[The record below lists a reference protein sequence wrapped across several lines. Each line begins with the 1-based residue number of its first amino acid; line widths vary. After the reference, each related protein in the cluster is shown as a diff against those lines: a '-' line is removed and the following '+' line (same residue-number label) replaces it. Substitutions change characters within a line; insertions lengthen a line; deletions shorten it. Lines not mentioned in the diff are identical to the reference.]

1 MIADNDRFKPIFS
14 NRRIGAAKEIN
25 TTANKKEQQKFETRI
40 LIVNAPFF
48 MAANRFRRKNMK
60 TLLKQVCSLILALL
74 MVLSVVSVPTISAKA
89 EDGENPPSTM
99 TLNEALNVEGGNIEF
114 TNSGDYIDS
123 ENGNYIWRVEDD
135 HIASPEIGRYEKKAI
150 ITAEVTA
157 NEGDIVS
164 FDFICTV
171 WDAIYVRGGLLF
183 SIDNKELESGYG
195 YGYVGCYD
203 WTHKEYALTAGKHTL
218 KWVLYLSTGATDASA
233 KLDNVYVG
241 EPVHPSEIVL
251 QDAAEVG
258 VNCRVPLTY
267 EVLPEEAFNKEV
279 IFTSSDESIAVVL
292 EDGNV
297 VGMKTGTATIT
308 ATTVDGGHTDTCEV
322 NVIDTGKISSEL
334 FIYNETYVYDKRFYH
349 TSLHKFTSSLP
360 EFTELVADLSDDE
373 LNGYTITAC
382 EYVGGKIYGYMTTNY
397 YNYRY
402 IIIDAESQTVDYWG
416 RTNLLNPQAI
426 RYDYTTN
433 TLYAIAYPETSSAK
447 KALYTVDIDTGE
459 LTKIAGFSNSNLTE
473 MVISRDG
480 RMFGFIYSTV
490 YEINKATGELTRLFA
505 FDAPDGYTKWPWN
518 AVCDFDTGLIYVLY
532 ESRTNSKWNI
542 NQNLYEINIDEM
554 TAESCGYIT
563 LLRPGSM
570 FMKKGIE
577 LPEREKTKFT
587 VTFVDSIDGA
597 VIGTKQ
603 YEVGTT
609 LGEATFPAPPEH
621 DGYAFTCWEYDENYD
636 GEYLLYDVTATAYY
650 HEAEAPAT
658 IIVNNNYDSIGPY
671 YYWTTRGCQMLIDA
685 DANTYGDIIP
695 EQRVW
700 LQTEI
705 SDPET
710 FYDNFEYRLPEGASA
725 EFSPYSSMYHKKQLI
740 NIPAGTYDW
749 CFIAPTANGNDIKYY
764 FMSDDGNI
772 AACFNDYKFE
782 AGYTYEFNV
791 THFNQYDVINRV
803 SKVDLTVT
811 RGNTEPVYAERVE
824 IDFEHIIVYSG
835 YAVKFNVT
843 VYPEDAFDKQVL
855 FTSSDPSIGGFIADV
870 NQTNPSATD
879 FQDFSSNAFLNTC
892 LRGRSP
898 GNITITATPMD
909 SHAEAVTLSASVRE
923 EIPAVDYIGY
933 ITYCSGL
940 ALSDYKT
947 DQAWFKFNTMKNM
960 IIDHV
965 RVSDAQY
972 DEYWHYPNNVAA
984 AEYAG
989 GKIYGYQSARDEGIL
1004 RADFFIIDYNKDP
1017 NKLEC
1022 VLTGVN
1028 AGLEVVDMAYN
1039 YSNNIM
1045 YAIAYN
1051 RECGTMSLYS
1061 VDLALGTLH
1070 EIAPLHGTDDEGREL
1085 KVACFTIDENG
1096 KAYALNEF
1104 DQSVAAMFSKDYLLN
1119 IDLNTG
1125 EVTIQNEIF
1134 DVNRGHLR
1142 TVGSQIGTC
1151 MLYDFE
1157 NHILRVSYPFEDTAA
1172 IFPETGEVVQLLGRS
1187 GVWLS
1192 AMFIPNDFP
1201 VPEPVMPNF
1210 TVTFVDGV
1218 DGSVIETR
1226 TMAGGCVLDEATFP
1240 NAAEHDGV
1248 VFRGWDYFG
1257 KVLSSDITIRALYSL
1272 PDYSTAVVKLNVID
1286 GGFRRSR
1293 TGSSDLPENGYQ
1305 MIMDADADTADE
1317 ALMHYGGWHT
1327 GAGDSGR
1334 QWMDELYSQY
1344 EYSIPRNASGS
1355 EKNAETVLDETKS
1368 VRIPAGTYD
1377 WLILYD
1383 AGQCN
1388 RPFADSFGN
1397 IGGRFDDFEFLP
1409 GFVYEFKVY
1418 WMGRCHAI
1426 DLEITPIVPDE
1437 NPDAGVCVLLGEI
1450 AGSPGEEI
1458 ETEVVIEGD
1467 YEANSFDMALEY
1479 DANDIEVLE
1488 ITPGQVIQ
1496 EIVENGGEFDLEQ
1509 FGPGSGPG
1517 EGGSGSPDAST
1528 GTIDAK
1534 AESGG
1539 MAFSGNG
1546 QIMKMKVKIPED
1558 AEAGEKNMD
1567 MTVNDLSKNN
1577 SDGTAEQVPHYDVT
1591 GNSATGSIGGGGSGG
1606 SGGGSGSI
1614 GGGGGGGVVTDPTT
1628 PIPTGAPTPTGEPTP
1643 TPTPNPNASFFVTFV
1658 DWDGRT
1664 IAIKTAK
1671 YGEAATPPPDP
1682 ERENFI
1688 FVGWEGYF
1696 SCVTANT
1703 AVLAKYGPIP
1713 NSGDAS
1719 GDGTVNAV
1727 DALVAMRYVLGVSTE
1742 NLTPEQIAAA
1752 DFNGDGAVNAVDTLL
1767 IMRFSLG
1774 LIEAVVKEP
1783 VQGA

>member
-1 MIADNDRFKPIFS
+1 M
-14 NRRIGAAKEIN
+14 
-25 TTANKKEQQKFETRI
+25 
-40 LIVNAPFF
+40 
-48 MAANRFRRKNMK
+48 
-60 TLLKQVCSLILALL
+60 ALL
-74 MVLSVVSVPTISAKA
+74 MVLSVVSVPTFSAKA

-99 TLNEALNVEGGNIEF
+99 TLNEALNVEGGTIEF
-114 TNSGDYIDS
+114 TNSGDYIDAEHGS
-123 ENGNYIWRVEDD
+123 YIWRVEED
-135 HIASPEIGRYEKKAI
+135 HIASPEVDRYEKKAI

-157 NEGDIVS
+157 AEGDIVS
-164 FDFICTV
+164 FDFICNV
-171 WDAIYVRGGLLF
+171 SNASYVHGGLLF
-183 SIDNKELESGYG
+183 SIDDISPESGKGYG
-195 YGYVGCYD
+195 YAGFYD

-218 KWVLYLSTGATDASA
+218 KWVFCLSTGATGSIA
-233 KLDNVYVG
+233 KLDNVFVG
-241 EPVHPSEIVL
+241 EPVHPSQVIL
-251 QDAAEVG
+251 QDTAEVG
-258 VNCRVPLTY
+258 VNCRTQLAC
-267 EVLPEEAFNKEV
+267 EVLPAEAFNKSV
-279 IFTSSDESIAVVL
+279 AFSSSDENVAAVL
-292 EDGNV
+292 DDGTV
-297 VGMKTGTATIT
+297 VGISAGRAVIT
-308 ATTVDGGHTDTCEV
+308 ASTVDGGHTDTCEV

-505 FDAPDGYTKWPWN
+505 FNAPDGYTKWPWN

-609 LGEATFPAPPEH
+609 LDEATFPAPPEH

-658 IIVNNNYDSIGPY
+658 LIVNNNYDSIGPY

-700 LQTEI
+700 LQTVI

-772 AACFNDYKFE
+772 AACFNDYRFE

-791 THFNQYDVINRV
+791 THILAGSSERNTH
-803 SKVDLTVT
+803 VDLTVT

-824 IDFEHIIVYSG
+824 IDLEHIVVYSG
-835 YAVKFNVT
+835 YGAEFKVT

-855 FTSSDPSIGGFIADV
+855 FTSSDPSVGGCTVDV

-879 FQDFSSNAFLNTC
+879 FQNFSSDAC
-892 LRGRSP
+892 LSGRSP

-909 SHAEAVTLSASVRE
+909 SHAEGTTMNVTVRE
-923 EIPAVDYIGY
+923 DIPDVSFVGYLQHCSEHAFKDYG
-933 ITYCSGL
+933 T
-940 ALSDYKT
+940 A
-947 DQAWFKFNTMKNM
+947 QAWFRFNTGQSM
-960 IIDHV
+960 ISVHKQ
-965 RVSDAQY
+965 VSEDRY
-972 DEYWHYPNNVAA
+972 DEYWNFPYNVAA
-984 AEYAG
+984 AAYAG
-989 GKIYGYQSARDEGIL
+989 GKVYGYQNRLWYGKT
-1004 RADFFIIDYNKDP
+1004 RADFFVIDYNKDP
-1017 NKLEC
+1017 NNLEE

-1039 YSNNIM
+1039 HANDTM

-1051 RECGTMSLYS
+1051 EEYGDALSLYT
-1061 VDLALGTLH
+1061 VDIALGTLT
-1070 EIAPLHGTDDEGREL
+1070 EVAPLYGADEEGFDL
-1085 KVACFTIDENG
+1085 KVICFAIDENG
-1096 KAYALNEF
+1096 KAYGLNEI
-1104 DQSVAAMFSKDYLLN
+1104 SSLACKKDYLLGIN
-1119 IDLNTG
+1119 LNTG
-1125 EVTIQNEIF
+1125 EVTVEKEIF
-1134 DVNRGHLR
+1134 EIN
-1142 TVGSQIGTC
+1142 SGTSYTTYRSAYGTSIV
-1151 MLYDFE
+1151 YDYE
-1157 NHILRVSYPFEDTAA
+1157 NDLIRVSYYMESPAI
-1172 IFPETGEVVQLLGRS
+1172 IFPETGEIIYRGWGS
-1187 GVWLS
+1187 GISLS
-1192 AMFIPNDFP
+1192 TFFIPYDIP
-1201 VPEPVMPNF
+1201 VPEPVMPSF
-1210 TVTFVDGV
+1210 TVTFIDGF
-1218 DGSVIETR
+1218 DNSVIETR
-1226 TMAGGCVLDEATFP
+1226 TIEGGCVLDEAIFP
-1240 NAAEHDGV
+1240 ETAEHDGV
-1248 VFRGWDYFG
+1248 VFRGWEYFG
-1257 KVLSSDITIRALYSL
+1257 KVLSSDITIRALYSSPEYL
-1272 PDYSTAVVKLNVID
+1272 TSIITLNVID
-1286 GGFRRSR
+1286 EGFRYGTTEYAVS
-1293 TGSSDLPENGYQ
+1293 NGYQ
-1305 MIMDADADTADE
+1305 MLLDAEANTSNESIMFAHGWNTPINDA
-1317 ALMHYGGWHT
+1317 
-1327 GAGDSGR
+1327 GR
-1334 QWMDELYSQY
+1334 QYMDEYYSDY

-1355 EKNAETVLDETKS
+1355 EKDAETVLNETKS

-1479 DANDIEVLE
+1479 DASDIEVLE

-1496 EIVENGGEFDLEQ
+1496 EIVENGGEFDLQ
-1509 FGPGSGPG
+1509 QGSGTG
-1517 EGGSGSPDAST
+1517 SGGSGSSDAST

-1539 MAFSGNG
+1539 MAFGGNG

-1577 SDGTAEQVPHYDVT
+1577 SDGTTEQVPHYDVT

-1606 SGGGSGSI
+1606 SGGGSGGI

-1628 PIPTGAPTPTGEPTP
+1628 PIPTGEPTPTGEPVP

-1688 FVGWEGYF
+1688 FVGWEGDF

-1719 GDGTVNAV
+1719 GDGAVNAV

-1752 DFNGDGAVNAVDTLL
+1752 DFNGDSAVNAVDTLL

-1783 VQGA
+1783 VQDA

>member
-1 MIADNDRFKPIFS
+1 M
-14 NRRIGAAKEIN
+14 
-25 TTANKKEQQKFETRI
+25 
-40 LIVNAPFF
+40 
-48 MAANRFRRKNMK
+48 
-60 TLLKQVCSLILALL
+60 ALL
-74 MVLSVVSVPTISAKA
+74 MVLSVVSVPTFSAKA

-99 TLNEALNVEGGNIEF
+99 TLNEALNVEGGNIEI

-164 FDFICTV
+164 FDFICDVLDST
-171 WDAIYVRGGLLF
+171 YVSGGLLF
-183 SIDNKELESGYG
+183 SIDDRPLESGSGFG
-195 YGYVGCYD
+195 YAGYKD

-218 KWVLYLSTGATDASA
+218 KWVFQLSTNATSGRA

-251 QDAAEVG
+251 QDTAEVG
-258 VNCRVPLTY
+258 VNCRIPLTY
-267 EVLPEEAFNKEV
+267 EVLPEEAFNKDV
-279 IFTSSDESIAVVL
+279 VFTSSDESVAVVL

-308 ATTVDGGHTDTCEV
+308 AATVDGGHTDTCEV

-609 LGEATFPAPPEH
+609 LDEATFPAPPEH

-685 DANTYGDIIP
+685 DANTYGNIIP

-700 LQTEI
+700 LQTVI

-772 AACFNDYKFE
+772 AACFNDYRFE

-791 THFNQYDVINRV
+791 THILAGSSERNTH
-803 SKVDLTVT
+803 VDLTVT

-824 IDFEHIIVYSG
+824 IDLEHIVVYSG
-835 YAVKFNVT
+835 YGAEFKVT

-855 FTSSDPSIGGFIADV
+855 FTSSDPSVGGCTVDV

-879 FQDFSSNAFLNTC
+879 FQNFSSDAC
-892 LRGRSP
+892 LSGRSP

-933 ITYCSGL
+933 VSDCADY
-940 ALSDYKT
+940 ALKDYGT
-947 DQAWFKFNTMKNM
+947 AQAWFKFNTMKNM
-960 IIDHV
+960 IRNHAQ
-965 RVSDAQY
+965 VSDDKY
-972 DEYWHYPNNVAA
+972 DDSWNFPYNVAA
-984 AEYAG
+984 AEYVG
-989 GKIYGYQSARDEGIL
+989 GKIYGYQSARNYGKV

-1017 NKLEC
+1017 NKLED

-1051 RECGTMSLYS
+1051 RECGDAMSLYT

-1070 EIAPLHGTDDEGREL
+1070 EIAPLHGTDDEGCKL

-1104 DQSVAAMFSKDYLLN
+1104 DKVIDAMCSKDYLLN

-1125 EVTIQNEIF
+1125 EVTVQNEIRSA
-1134 DVNRGHLR
+1134 NENCSSR
-1142 TVGSQIGTC
+1142 TSRSHRTACVV
-1151 MLYDFE
+1151 YDFE
-1157 NHILRVSYPFEDTAA
+1157 NHILRVNEPYEDTAA
-1172 IFPETGEVVQLLGRS
+1172 IFPETGEFVYGHGGS
-1187 GVWLS
+1187 GVALT
-1192 AMFIPNDFP
+1192 AMIIPNDFP

-1210 TVTFVDGV
+1210 TVTFVDGF

-1226 TMAGGCVLDEATFP
+1226 TMAGGCVLDEAAFP

-1272 PDYSTAVVKLNVID
+1272 PDYSTTVVKLNVIE
-1286 GGFRRSR
+1286 GGFRNMSWE
-1293 TGSSDLPENGYQ
+1293 SWELPPENGNGYQ

-1317 ALMHYGGWHT
+1317 DTMVAYGWHT
-1327 GAGDSGR
+1327 GVGDSGR

-1355 EKNAETVLDETKS
+1355 EKNAETVLNETKS

-1383 AGQCN
+1383 NGQCD

-1479 DANDIEVLE
+1479 NASDIEVLE

-1496 EIVENGGEFDLEQ
+1496 EIVENGGEFDLQ
-1509 FGPGSGPG
+1509 QGSGTG
-1517 EGGSGSPDAST
+1517 SGGSGSPDAST

-1539 MAFSGNG
+1539 MAFGGNG

-1577 SDGTAEQVPHYDVT
+1577 SDGTTEQVPHYDVT

-1628 PIPTGAPTPTGEPTP
+1628 PIPTGEPTPTGEPVP
-1643 TPTPNPNASFFVTFV
+1643 APTPNPNASFFVTFV

-1688 FVGWEGYF
+1688 FVGWEGDF

-1719 GDGTVNAV
+1719 GDGAVNAV

-1742 NLTPEQIAAA
+1742 SLTPEQIAAA
-1752 DFNGDGAVNAVDTLL
+1752 DFNGDGAVNAVDSLL

-1783 VQGA
+1783 VQDA

>member
-1 MIADNDRFKPIFS
+1 M
-14 NRRIGAAKEIN
+14 
-25 TTANKKEQQKFETRI
+25 
-40 LIVNAPFF
+40 
-48 MAANRFRRKNMK
+48 
-60 TLLKQVCSLILALL
+60 ALL
-74 MVLSVVSVPTISAKA
+74 MVLSVVSVPTFSAKA
-89 EDGENPPSTM
+89 EVGENPPSTM
-99 TLNEALNVEGGNIEF
+99 TLNEALNVEGGTIEF

-218 KWVLYLSTGATDASA
+218 KWVFQLSTNATSGRA

-251 QDAAEVG
+251 QDTAEVG
-258 VNCRVPLTY
+258 VNCRMQLAC
-267 EVLPEEAFNKEV
+267 EVLPAEAFNKSV
-279 IFTSSDESIAVVL
+279 AFSSSDENVAAVL
-292 EDGNV
+292 DDGTV
-297 VGMKTGTATIT
+297 VGISAGRAVIT
-308 ATTVDGGHTDTCEV
+308 ASTVDGGHTDTCEV

-609 LGEATFPAPPEH
+609 LDEATFPAPPEH

-685 DANTYGDIIP
+685 DANTYGNIIP

-700 LQTEI
+700 LQTVI

-772 AACFNDYKFE
+772 AACFNDYRFE

-791 THFNQYDVINRV
+791 THILAGSSERNTH
-803 SKVDLTVT
+803 VDLTVT

-824 IDFEHIIVYSG
+824 IDLEHIVVYSG
-835 YAVKFNVT
+835 YGAEFKVT

-855 FTSSDPSIGGFIADV
+855 FTSSDPSVGGCTVDV

-879 FQDFSSNAFLNTC
+879 FQNFSSDAC
-892 LRGRSP
+892 LSGRSP

-909 SHAEAVTLSASVRE
+909 SHAEGTTMNVTVRE
-923 EIPAVDYIGY
+923 DIPDVSFVGYLQHCSEHAFKDYG
-933 ITYCSGL
+933 T
-940 ALSDYKT
+940 A
-947 DQAWFKFNTMKNM
+947 QAWFRFNTGQSM
-960 IIDHV
+960 ISVHKQ
-965 RVSDAQY
+965 VSEDRY
-972 DEYWHYPNNVAA
+972 DEYWNFPYNVAA
-984 AEYAG
+984 AAYAG
-989 GKIYGYQSARDEGIL
+989 GKVYGYQNRLWYGKT
-1004 RADFFIIDYNKDP
+1004 RADFFVIDYNKDP
-1017 NKLEC
+1017 NNLEE

-1039 YSNNIM
+1039 HANDTM

-1051 RECGTMSLYS
+1051 EEYGDALSLYT
-1061 VDLALGTLH
+1061 VDIALGTLT
-1070 EIAPLHGTDDEGREL
+1070 EVAPLYGADEEGFDL
-1085 KVACFTIDENG
+1085 KVICFAIDENG
-1096 KAYALNEF
+1096 KAYGLNEI
-1104 DQSVAAMFSKDYLLN
+1104 SSLACKKDYLLGIN
-1119 IDLNTG
+1119 LNTG
-1125 EVTIQNEIF
+1125 EVTVEKEIF
-1134 DVNRGHLR
+1134 EIN
-1142 TVGSQIGTC
+1142 SGTSYTTYRSAYGTSIV
-1151 MLYDFE
+1151 YDYE
-1157 NHILRVSYPFEDTAA
+1157 NDLIRVSYYMESPAI
-1172 IFPETGEVVQLLGRS
+1172 IFPETGEIIYRGWGS
-1187 GVWLS
+1187 GISLS
-1192 AMFIPNDFP
+1192 TFFIPDDIP
-1201 VPEPVMPNF
+1201 VPEPVMPSF
-1210 TVTFVDGV
+1210 TVTFIDGF
-1218 DGSVIETR
+1218 DNSVIETR
-1226 TMAGGCVLDEATFP
+1226 TIEGGCVLDEAIFP
-1240 NAAEHDGV
+1240 ETAEHDGV
-1248 VFRGWDYFG
+1248 VFRGWEYFG
-1257 KVLSSDITIRALYSL
+1257 KVLSSDITIRALYSSPEYL
-1272 PDYSTAVVKLNVID
+1272 TSIITLNVID
-1286 GGFRRSR
+1286 EGFRYGTTEYAVS
-1293 TGSSDLPENGYQ
+1293 NGYQ
-1305 MIMDADADTADE
+1305 MLLDAEANTSNESIMFAHGWNTPINDA
-1317 ALMHYGGWHT
+1317 
-1327 GAGDSGR
+1327 GR
-1334 QWMDELYSQY
+1334 QYMDEYYSDY

-1355 EKNAETVLDETKS
+1355 EKDAETVLNETKS

-1479 DANDIEVLE
+1479 DASDIEVLE

-1496 EIVENGGEFDLEQ
+1496 EIVENGGEFDLQ
-1509 FGPGSGPG
+1509 QGSGTG
-1517 EGGSGSPDAST
+1517 SGGSGSSDAST

-1539 MAFSGNG
+1539 MAFGGNG

-1577 SDGTAEQVPHYDVT
+1577 SDGTTEQVPHYDVT

-1606 SGGGSGSI
+1606 SGGGSGGI

-1628 PIPTGAPTPTGEPTP
+1628 PIPTGEPTPTGEPVP

-1688 FVGWEGYF
+1688 FVGWEGDF

-1719 GDGTVNAV
+1719 GDGAVNAV

-1752 DFNGDGAVNAVDTLL
+1752 DFNGDSAVNAVDTLL

-1783 VQGA
+1783 VQDA

>member
-1 MIADNDRFKPIFS
+1 M
-14 NRRIGAAKEIN
+14 
-25 TTANKKEQQKFETRI
+25 
-40 LIVNAPFF
+40 
-48 MAANRFRRKNMK
+48 
-60 TLLKQVCSLILALL
+60 ALL
-74 MVLSVVSVPTISAKA
+74 MVLSVVSVPTFSAKA
-89 EDGENPPSTM
+89 EVGENPPSTM
-99 TLNEALNVEGGNIEF
+99 TLNEALNVEGGTIEF

-218 KWVLYLSTGATDASA
+218 KWVFQLSTNATSGRA

-251 QDAAEVG
+251 QDTAEVG
-258 VNCRVPLTY
+258 VNCRTQLAC
-267 EVLPEEAFNKEV
+267 EVLPAEAFNKSV
-279 IFTSSDESIAVVL
+279 AFSSSDENVAAVL
-292 EDGNV
+292 DDGTV
-297 VGMKTGTATIT
+297 VGISAGRAVIT
-308 ATTVDGGHTDTCEV
+308 ASTVDGGHTDTCEV

-609 LGEATFPAPPEH
+609 LDEATFPAPPEH

-650 HEAEAPAT
+650 LEAEAPAT

-685 DANTYGDIIP
+685 DANTYGNIIP

-700 LQTEI
+700 LQTVI

-772 AACFNDYKFE
+772 AACFNDYRFE

-791 THFNQYDVINRV
+791 THILAGSSERNTH
-803 SKVDLTVT
+803 VDLTVT

-824 IDFEHIIVYSG
+824 IDLEHIVVYSG
-835 YAVKFNVT
+835 YGAEFKVT

-855 FTSSDPSIGGFIADV
+855 FTSSDPSVGGCTVDV

-879 FQDFSSNAFLNTC
+879 FQNFSSDAC
-892 LRGRSP
+892 LSGRSP

-909 SHAEAVTLSASVRE
+909 SHAEGTTMNVTVRE
-923 EIPAVDYIGY
+923 DIPDVSFVGYLQHCSEHAFKDYG
-933 ITYCSGL
+933 T
-940 ALSDYKT
+940 A
-947 DQAWFKFNTMKNM
+947 QAWFRFNTGQSM
-960 IIDHV
+960 ISVHKQ
-965 RVSDAQY
+965 VSEDRY
-972 DEYWHYPNNVAA
+972 DEYWNFPYNVAA
-984 AEYAG
+984 AAYAG
-989 GKIYGYQSARDEGIL
+989 GKVYGYQNRLWYGKT
-1004 RADFFIIDYNKDP
+1004 RADFFVIDYNKDP
-1017 NKLEC
+1017 NNLEE

-1039 YSNNIM
+1039 HANDTM

-1051 RECGTMSLYS
+1051 EEYGDALSLYT
-1061 VDLALGTLH
+1061 VDIALGTLT
-1070 EIAPLHGTDDEGREL
+1070 EVAPLYGADEEGFDL
-1085 KVACFTIDENG
+1085 KVICFAIDENG
-1096 KAYALNEF
+1096 KAYGLNEI
-1104 DQSVAAMFSKDYLLN
+1104 SSLACKKDYLLGIN
-1119 IDLNTG
+1119 LNTG
-1125 EVTIQNEIF
+1125 EVTVEKEIF
-1134 DVNRGHLR
+1134 EIN
-1142 TVGSQIGTC
+1142 SGTSYTTYRSAYGTSIV
-1151 MLYDFE
+1151 YDYE
-1157 NHILRVSYPFEDTAA
+1157 NDLIRVSYYMESPAI
-1172 IFPETGEVVQLLGRS
+1172 IFPETGEIIYRGWGS
-1187 GVWLS
+1187 GISLS
-1192 AMFIPNDFP
+1192 TFFIPDDIP
-1201 VPEPVMPNF
+1201 VPEPVMPSF
-1210 TVTFVDGV
+1210 TVTFIDGF
-1218 DGSVIETR
+1218 DNSVIETR
-1226 TMAGGCVLDEATFP
+1226 TIEGGCVLDEAIFP
-1240 NAAEHDGV
+1240 ETAEHDGV
-1248 VFRGWDYFG
+1248 VFRGWEYFG
-1257 KVLSSDITIRALYSL
+1257 KVLSSDITIRALYSSPEYL
-1272 PDYSTAVVKLNVID
+1272 TSIITLNVID
-1286 GGFRRSR
+1286 EGFRYGTTEYAVS
-1293 TGSSDLPENGYQ
+1293 NGYQ
-1305 MIMDADADTADE
+1305 MLLDAEANTSNESIMFAHGWNTPINDA
-1317 ALMHYGGWHT
+1317 
-1327 GAGDSGR
+1327 GR
-1334 QWMDELYSQY
+1334 QYMDEYYSDY

-1355 EKNAETVLDETKS
+1355 EKDAETVLNETKS

-1479 DANDIEVLE
+1479 DASDIEVLE

-1496 EIVENGGEFDLEQ
+1496 EIVENGGEFDLQ
-1509 FGPGSGPG
+1509 QGSGTG
-1517 EGGSGSPDAST
+1517 SGGSGSSDAST

-1539 MAFSGNG
+1539 MAFGGNG

-1577 SDGTAEQVPHYDVT
+1577 SDGTTEQVPHYDVT

-1606 SGGGSGSI
+1606 SGGGSGGI

-1628 PIPTGAPTPTGEPTP
+1628 PIPTGEPTPTGEPVP

-1688 FVGWEGYF
+1688 FVGWEGDF

-1719 GDGTVNAV
+1719 GDGAVNAV

-1752 DFNGDGAVNAVDTLL
+1752 DFNGDSAVNAVDTLL

-1783 VQGA
+1783 VQDA

>member
-1 MIADNDRFKPIFS
+1 
-14 NRRIGAAKEIN
+14 
-25 TTANKKEQQKFETRI
+25 
-40 LIVNAPFF
+40 
-48 MAANRFRRKNMK
+48 
-60 TLLKQVCSLILALL
+60 
-74 MVLSVVSVPTISAKA
+74 
-89 EDGENPPSTM
+89 
-99 TLNEALNVEGGNIEF
+99 
-114 TNSGDYIDS
+114 
-123 ENGNYIWRVEDD
+123 
-135 HIASPEIGRYEKKAI
+135 
-150 ITAEVTA
+150 
-157 NEGDIVS
+157 
-164 FDFICTV
+164 
-171 WDAIYVRGGLLF
+171 
-183 SIDNKELESGYG
+183 
-195 YGYVGCYD
+195 
-203 WTHKEYALTAGKHTL
+203 
-218 KWVLYLSTGATDASA
+218 
-233 KLDNVYVG
+233 
-241 EPVHPSEIVL
+241 
-251 QDAAEVG
+251 
-258 VNCRVPLTY
+258 
-267 EVLPEEAFNKEV
+267 
-279 IFTSSDESIAVVL
+279 
-292 EDGNV
+292 
-297 VGMKTGTATIT
+297 
-308 ATTVDGGHTDTCEV
+308 
-322 NVIDTGKISSEL
+322 
-334 FIYNETYVYDKRFYH
+334 
-349 TSLHKFTSSLP
+349 
-360 EFTELVADLSDDE
+360 
-373 LNGYTITAC
+373 
-382 EYVGGKIYGYMTTNY
+382 
-397 YNYRY
+397 
-402 IIIDAESQTVDYWG
+402 
-416 RTNLLNPQAI
+416 
-426 RYDYTTN
+426 
-433 TLYAIAYPETSSAK
+433 
-447 KALYTVDIDTGE
+447 
-459 LTKIAGFSNSNLTE
+459 
-473 MVISRDG
+473 
-480 RMFGFIYSTV
+480 
-490 YEINKATGELTRLFA
+490 
-505 FDAPDGYTKWPWN
+505 
-518 AVCDFDTGLIYVLY
+518 
-532 ESRTNSKWNI
+532 
-542 NQNLYEINIDEM
+542 
-554 TAESCGYIT
+554 
-563 LLRPGSM
+563 
-570 FMKKGIE
+570 
-577 LPEREKTKFT
+577 
-587 VTFVDSIDGA
+587 
-597 VIGTKQ
+597 
-603 YEVGTT
+603 
-609 LGEATFPAPPEH
+609 
-621 DGYAFTCWEYDENYD
+621 
-636 GEYLLYDVTATAYY
+636 
-650 HEAEAPAT
+650 
-658 IIVNNNYDSIGPY
+658 
-671 YYWTTRGCQMLIDA
+671 
-685 DANTYGDIIP
+685 
-695 EQRVW
+695 
-700 LQTEI
+700 
-705 SDPET
+705 
-710 FYDNFEYRLPEGASA
+710 
-725 EFSPYSSMYHKKQLI
+725 
-740 NIPAGTYDW
+740 
-749 CFIAPTANGNDIKYY
+749 
-764 FMSDDGNI
+764 
-772 AACFNDYKFE
+772 
-782 AGYTYEFNV
+782 
-791 THFNQYDVINRV
+791 
-803 SKVDLTVT
+803 
-811 RGNTEPVYAERVE
+811 
-824 IDFEHIIVYSG
+824 
-835 YAVKFNVT
+835 
-843 VYPEDAFDKQVL
+843 
-855 FTSSDPSIGGFIADV
+855 
-870 NQTNPSATD
+870 
-879 FQDFSSNAFLNTC
+879 
-892 LRGRSP
+892 
-898 GNITITATPMD
+898 
-909 SHAEAVTLSASVRE
+909 
-923 EIPAVDYIGY
+923 
-933 ITYCSGL
+933 
-940 ALSDYKT
+940 
-947 DQAWFKFNTMKNM
+947 
-960 IIDHV
+960 
-965 RVSDAQY
+965 
-972 DEYWHYPNNVAA
+972 
-984 AEYAG
+984 
-989 GKIYGYQSARDEGIL
+989 
-1004 RADFFIIDYNKDP
+1004 
-1017 NKLEC
+1017 
-1022 VLTGVN
+1022 
-1028 AGLEVVDMAYN
+1028 
-1039 YSNNIM
+1039 
-1045 YAIAYN
+1045 
-1051 RECGTMSLYS
+1051 MSLYS

-1210 TVTFVDGV
+1210 TVTFVDGF

-1226 TMAGGCVLDEATFP
+1226 MMAGGCVLDEATFP

-1272 PDYSTAVVKLNVID
+1272 PNYSTAVVKLNVID

-1355 EKNAETVLDETKS
+1355 EKNAETVLNETKS

-1479 DANDIEVLE
+1479 DASDIEVLE

-1496 EIVENGGEFDLEQ
+1496 EIVENGGEFELQ
-1509 FGPGSGPG
+1509 QSSPGGIG
-1517 EGGSGSPDAST
+1517 GGGGSGSPDAST

-1539 MAFSGNG
+1539 MAFGGNG

-1577 SDGTAEQVPHYDVT
+1577 SDGTTEQIPHYDVT

-1606 SGGGSGSI
+1606 SGGGSGGI

-1628 PIPTGAPTPTGEPTP
+1628 PIPTGEPTPTGEPVP

-1688 FVGWEGYF
+1688 FVGWEGDF

-1713 NSGDAS
+1713 NSGDAN
-1719 GDGTVNAV
+1719 GDGAVNAV

>member
-60 TLLKQVCSLILALL
+60 TLLKQVCSLILVLL
-74 MVLSVVSVPTISAKA
+74 MVLSVVSVPTFSAKA
-89 EDGENPPSTM
+89 EDGENPPSAM
-99 TLNEALNVEGGNIEF
+99 TLNEALNVEGGTIEF

-218 KWVLYLSTGATDASA
+218 KWVFQLSTNATSGRA

-251 QDAAEVG
+251 QDTAEVG
-258 VNCRVPLTY
+258 VNCRTQLAC
-267 EVLPEEAFNKEV
+267 EVLPAEAFNKSV
-279 IFTSSDESIAVVL
+279 AFSSSDENVAAVL
-292 EDGNV
+292 DDGTV
-297 VGMKTGTATIT
+297 VGISAGRAVIT
-308 ATTVDGGHTDTCEV
+308 ASTVDGGHTDTCEV

-609 LGEATFPAPPEH
+609 LDEATFPAPPEH

-685 DANTYGDIIP
+685 DANTYGNIIP

-700 LQTEI
+700 LQTVI

-772 AACFNDYKFE
+772 AACFNDYRFE

-791 THFNQYDVINRV
+791 THILAGSSERNTH
-803 SKVDLTVT
+803 VDLTVT

-824 IDFEHIIVYSG
+824 IDLEHIVVYSG
-835 YAVKFNVT
+835 YGAEFKVT

-855 FTSSDPSIGGFIADV
+855 FTSSDPSVGGCTVDV

-879 FQDFSSNAFLNTC
+879 FQNFSSDAC
-892 LRGRSP
+892 LSGRSP

-909 SHAEAVTLSASVRE
+909 SHAEGTTMNVTVRE
-923 EIPAVDYIGY
+923 DIPDVSFVGYLQHCSEHAFKDYG
-933 ITYCSGL
+933 T
-940 ALSDYKT
+940 A
-947 DQAWFKFNTMKNM
+947 QAWFRFNTGQSM
-960 IIDHV
+960 ISVHKQ
-965 RVSDAQY
+965 VSEDRY
-972 DEYWHYPNNVAA
+972 DEYWNFPYNVAA
-984 AEYAG
+984 AAYAG
-989 GKIYGYQSARDEGIL
+989 GKVYGYQNRLWYGKT
-1004 RADFFIIDYNKDP
+1004 RADFFVIDYNKDP
-1017 NKLEC
+1017 NNLEE

-1039 YSNNIM
+1039 HANDTM

-1051 RECGTMSLYS
+1051 EEYGDALSLYT
-1061 VDLALGTLH
+1061 VDIALGTLT
-1070 EIAPLHGTDDEGREL
+1070 EVAPLYGADEEGFDL
-1085 KVACFTIDENG
+1085 KVICFAIDENG
-1096 KAYALNEF
+1096 KAYGLNEI
-1104 DQSVAAMFSKDYLLN
+1104 SSLACKKDYLLGIN
-1119 IDLNTG
+1119 LNTG
-1125 EVTIQNEIF
+1125 EVTVEKEIF
-1134 DVNRGHLR
+1134 EIN
-1142 TVGSQIGTC
+1142 SGTSYTTYRSAYGTSIV
-1151 MLYDFE
+1151 YDYE
-1157 NHILRVSYPFEDTAA
+1157 NDLIRVSYYMESPAI
-1172 IFPETGEVVQLLGRS
+1172 IFPETGEIIYRGWGS
-1187 GVWLS
+1187 GISLS
-1192 AMFIPNDFP
+1192 TFFIPDDIP
-1201 VPEPVMPNF
+1201 VPEPVMPSF
-1210 TVTFVDGV
+1210 TVTFIDGF
-1218 DGSVIETR
+1218 DNSVIETR
-1226 TMAGGCVLDEATFP
+1226 TIEGGCVLDEAIFP
-1240 NAAEHDGV
+1240 ETAEHDGV
-1248 VFRGWDYFG
+1248 VFRGWEYFG
-1257 KVLSSDITIRALYSL
+1257 KVLSSDITIRALYSSPEYL
-1272 PDYSTAVVKLNVID
+1272 TSIITLNVID
-1286 GGFRRSR
+1286 EGFRYGTTEYAVS
-1293 TGSSDLPENGYQ
+1293 NGYQ
-1305 MIMDADADTADE
+1305 MLLDAEANTSNESIMFAHGWNTPINDA
-1317 ALMHYGGWHT
+1317 
-1327 GAGDSGR
+1327 GR
-1334 QWMDELYSQY
+1334 QYMDEYYSDY

-1355 EKNAETVLDETKS
+1355 EKDAETVLNETKS

-1479 DANDIEVLE
+1479 DASDIEVLE

-1496 EIVENGGEFDLEQ
+1496 EIVENGGEFDLQ
-1509 FGPGSGPG
+1509 QGSGTG
-1517 EGGSGSPDAST
+1517 SGGSGSSDAST

-1539 MAFSGNG
+1539 MAFGGNG

-1577 SDGTAEQVPHYDVT
+1577 SDGTTEQVPHYDVT

-1606 SGGGSGSI
+1606 SGGGSGGI

-1628 PIPTGAPTPTGEPTP
+1628 PIPTGEPTPTGEPVP

-1688 FVGWEGYF
+1688 FVGWEGDF

-1713 NSGDAS
+1713 NSGDAN
-1719 GDGTVNAV
+1719 GDGAVNAV

-1742 NLTPEQIAAA
+1742 SLTPEQIAAA

>member
-1 MIADNDRFKPIFS
+1 
-14 NRRIGAAKEIN
+14 
-25 TTANKKEQQKFETRI
+25 
-40 LIVNAPFF
+40 

-74 MVLSVVSVPTISAKA
+74 MVLSVVSVPTFSAKA

-99 TLNEALNVEGGNIEF
+99 TLNEALNVEGGTIEF
-114 TNSGDYIDS
+114 TNSGDYIDAEHGS
-123 ENGNYIWRVEDD
+123 YIWRVEED
-135 HIASPEIGRYEKKAI
+135 HIASPEVDRYEKKAI

-157 NEGDIVS
+157 AEGDIVS
-164 FDFICTV
+164 FDFICNV
-171 WDAIYVRGGLLF
+171 SNASYVHGGLLF
-183 SIDNKELESGYG
+183 SIDDISPESGKGYG
-195 YGYVGCYD
+195 YAGFYD

-218 KWVLYLSTGATDASA
+218 KWVFCLSTGATGSIA
-233 KLDNVYVG
+233 KLDNVFVG
-241 EPVHPSEIVL
+241 EPVHPSQVIL
-251 QDAAEVG
+251 QDTAEVG
-258 VNCRVPLTY
+258 VNCRTQLAC
-267 EVLPEEAFNKEV
+267 EVLPAEAFNKSV
-279 IFTSSDESIAVVL
+279 AFSSSDENVAAVL
-292 EDGNV
+292 DDGTV
-297 VGMKTGTATIT
+297 VGKSAGRAVIT
-308 ATTVDGGHTDTCEV
+308 ASTVDGGHTDTCEV

-349 TSLHKFTSSLP
+349 TSLYKFTSSLP

-382 EYVGGKIYGYMTTNY
+382 EYVGGKIYGYMTNGSS
-397 YNYRY
+397 NYRY

-416 RTNLLNPQAI
+416 RINTLNPI
-426 RYDYTTN
+426 TMNYDYSVN
-433 TLYAIAYPETSSAK
+433 TLYAIANSEPSSSK
-447 KALYTVDIDTGE
+447 KALYTVDIDTGN
-459 LTKIAGFSNSNLTE
+459 LTKIAELSDSYIFLTE
-473 MVISRDG
+473 TVISRDG
-480 RMFGFIYSTV
+480 RMFVLINTTFF
-490 YEINKATGELTRLFA
+490 EINKTTGELTRLFA
-505 FDAPDGYTKWPWN
+505 FNAPDGYIKVPRK
-518 AVCDFDTGLIYVLY
+518 AVCDFETGLIYVLY
-532 ESRTNSKWNI
+532 ESRTNSKGNI

-554 TAESCGYIT
+554 TAESCGYIK
-563 LLRPGSM
+563 LEHPGKM
-570 FMKKGIE
+570 FITNDIE

-587 VTFVDSIDGA
+587 VTFVDSLGGA

-609 LGEATFPAPPEH
+609 LDEATFPAPPEH

-685 DANTYGDIIP
+685 DANTYGNIIP

-700 LQTEI
+700 LQTVI

-772 AACFNDYKFE
+772 AACFNDYRFE

-791 THFNQYDVINRV
+791 THILAGSSERNTH
-803 SKVDLTVT
+803 VDLTVT

-824 IDFEHIIVYSG
+824 IDLEHIVVYSG
-835 YAVKFNVT
+835 YGAEFKVT

-855 FTSSDPSIGGFIADV
+855 FTSSDPSVGGCTVDV

-879 FQDFSSNAFLNTC
+879 FQNFSSDAC
-892 LRGRSP
+892 LSGRSP

-909 SHAEAVTLSASVRE
+909 SHAEGTTMNVTVRE
-923 EIPAVDYIGY
+923 DIPDVSFVGYLQHCSEHAFKDYG
-933 ITYCSGL
+933 T
-940 ALSDYKT
+940 A
-947 DQAWFKFNTMKNM
+947 QAWFRFNTGQSM
-960 IIDHV
+960 ISVHKQ
-965 RVSDAQY
+965 VSEDRY
-972 DEYWHYPNNVAA
+972 DKYWNFPYNVAA
-984 AEYAG
+984 AAYAG
-989 GKIYGYQSARDEGIL
+989 GKVYGYQNRLWYGKT
-1004 RADFFIIDYNKDP
+1004 RADFFVIDYNKDP
-1017 NKLEC
+1017 NNLEE

-1039 YSNNIM
+1039 HANDTM

-1051 RECGTMSLYS
+1051 EEYGDALSLYT
-1061 VDLALGTLH
+1061 VDIALGTLT
-1070 EIAPLHGTDDEGREL
+1070 EVAPLYGADEEGFDL
-1085 KVACFTIDENG
+1085 KVICFAIDENG
-1096 KAYALNEF
+1096 KAYGLNEI
-1104 DQSVAAMFSKDYLLN
+1104 SSLACKKDYLLGIN
-1119 IDLNTG
+1119 LNTG
-1125 EVTIQNEIF
+1125 EVTVEKEIF
-1134 DVNRGHLR
+1134 EIN
-1142 TVGSQIGTC
+1142 SGTSYTTYRSAYGTSIV
-1151 MLYDFE
+1151 YDYE
-1157 NHILRVSYPFEDTAA
+1157 NDLIRVSYYMESPAI
-1172 IFPETGEVVQLLGRS
+1172 IFPETGEIIYRGWGS
-1187 GVWLS
+1187 GISLS
-1192 AMFIPNDFP
+1192 TFFIPDDIP
-1201 VPEPVMPNF
+1201 VPEPVMPSF
-1210 TVTFVDGV
+1210 TVTFIDGF
-1218 DGSVIETR
+1218 DNSVIETR
-1226 TMAGGCVLDEATFP
+1226 TIEGGCVLDEAIFP
-1240 NAAEHDGV
+1240 ETAEHDGV
-1248 VFRGWDYFG
+1248 VFRGWEYFG
-1257 KVLSSDITIRALYSL
+1257 KVLSSDITIRALYSSPEYL
-1272 PDYSTAVVKLNVID
+1272 TSIITLNVID
-1286 GGFRRSR
+1286 EGFRYGTTEYAVS
-1293 TGSSDLPENGYQ
+1293 NGYQ
-1305 MIMDADADTADE
+1305 MLLDAEANTSNESIMFAHGWNTPINDA
-1317 ALMHYGGWHT
+1317 
-1327 GAGDSGR
+1327 GR
-1334 QWMDELYSQY
+1334 QYMDEYYSDY

-1355 EKNAETVLDETKS
+1355 EKDAETVLNETKS

-1479 DANDIEVLE
+1479 DASDIEVLE

-1496 EIVENGGEFDLEQ
+1496 EIVENGGEFDLQ
-1509 FGPGSGPG
+1509 QSSPGGIG
-1517 EGGSGSPDAST
+1517 GGGGSGSPDAST

-1539 MAFSGNG
+1539 MAFGGNG

-1577 SDGTAEQVPHYDVT
+1577 SDGTTEQVPHYDVT

-1628 PIPTGAPTPTGEPTP
+1628 PIPTGEPTP

-1688 FVGWEGYF
+1688 FVGWEGDF

-1719 GDGTVNAV
+1719 GDGAVNAV

-1774 LIEAVVKEP
+1774 LIEAIVKEP
-1783 VQGA
+1783 VQDA

>member
-1 MIADNDRFKPIFS
+1 M
-14 NRRIGAAKEIN
+14 
-25 TTANKKEQQKFETRI
+25 
-40 LIVNAPFF
+40 
-48 MAANRFRRKNMK
+48 
-60 TLLKQVCSLILALL
+60 ALL
-74 MVLSVVSVPTISAKA
+74 MVLSVVSVPTFSAKA
-89 EDGENPPSTM
+89 EVGENPPSTM
-99 TLNEALNVEGGNIEF
+99 TLNEALNVEGGTIEF

-218 KWVLYLSTGATDASA
+218 KWVFQLSTNATSGRA

-251 QDAAEVG
+251 QDTAEVG
-258 VNCRVPLTY
+258 VNCRTQLAC
-267 EVLPEEAFNKEV
+267 EVLPAEAFNKSV
-279 IFTSSDESIAVVL
+279 AFSSSDENVAAVL
-292 EDGNV
+292 DDGTV
-297 VGMKTGTATIT
+297 VGISAGRAVIT
-308 ATTVDGGHTDTCEV
+308 ASTVDGGHTDTCEV

-609 LGEATFPAPPEH
+609 LDEATFPAPPEH

-685 DANTYGDIIP
+685 DANTYGNIIP

-700 LQTEI
+700 LQTVI

-772 AACFNDYKFE
+772 AACFNDYRFE

-791 THFNQYDVINRV
+791 THILAGSSERNTH
-803 SKVDLTVT
+803 VDLTVT

-824 IDFEHIIVYSG
+824 IDLEHIVVYSG
-835 YAVKFNVT
+835 YGAEFKVT

-855 FTSSDPSIGGFIADV
+855 FTSSDPSVGGCTVDV

-879 FQDFSSNAFLNTC
+879 FQNFSSDAC
-892 LRGRSP
+892 LSGRSP

-909 SHAEAVTLSASVRE
+909 SHAEGTTMNVTVRE
-923 EIPAVDYIGY
+923 DIPDVSFVGYLQHCSEHAFKDYG
-933 ITYCSGL
+933 T
-940 ALSDYKT
+940 A
-947 DQAWFKFNTMKNM
+947 QAWFRFNTGQSM
-960 IIDHV
+960 ISVHKQ
-965 RVSDAQY
+965 VSEDRY
-972 DEYWHYPNNVAA
+972 DEYWNFPYNVAA
-984 AEYAG
+984 AAYAG
-989 GKIYGYQSARDEGIL
+989 GKVYGYQNRLWYGKT
-1004 RADFFIIDYNKDP
+1004 RADFFVIDYNKDP
-1017 NKLEC
+1017 NNLEE

-1039 YSNNIM
+1039 HANDTM

-1051 RECGTMSLYS
+1051 EEYGDALSLYT
-1061 VDLALGTLH
+1061 VDIALGTLT
-1070 EIAPLHGTDDEGREL
+1070 EVAPLYGADEEGFDL
-1085 KVACFTIDENG
+1085 KVICFAIDENG
-1096 KAYALNEF
+1096 KAYGLNEI
-1104 DQSVAAMFSKDYLLN
+1104 SSLACKKDYLLGIN
-1119 IDLNTG
+1119 LNTG
-1125 EVTIQNEIF
+1125 EVTVEKEIF
-1134 DVNRGHLR
+1134 EIN
-1142 TVGSQIGTC
+1142 SGTSYTTYRSAYGTSIV
-1151 MLYDFE
+1151 YDYE
-1157 NHILRVSYPFEDTAA
+1157 NDLIRVSYYMESPAI
-1172 IFPETGEVVQLLGRS
+1172 IFPETGEIIYRGWGS
-1187 GVWLS
+1187 GISLS
-1192 AMFIPNDFP
+1192 TFFIPDDIP
-1201 VPEPVMPNF
+1201 VPEPVMPSF
-1210 TVTFVDGV
+1210 TVTFIDGF
-1218 DGSVIETR
+1218 DNSVIETR
-1226 TMAGGCVLDEATFP
+1226 TIEGGCVLDEAIFP
-1240 NAAEHDGV
+1240 ETAEHDGV
-1248 VFRGWDYFG
+1248 VFRGWEYFG
-1257 KVLSSDITIRALYSL
+1257 KVLSSDITIRALYSSPEYL
-1272 PDYSTAVVKLNVID
+1272 TSIITLNVID
-1286 GGFRRSR
+1286 EGFRYGTTEYAVS
-1293 TGSSDLPENGYQ
+1293 NGYQ
-1305 MIMDADADTADE
+1305 MLLDAEANTSNESIMFAHGWNTPINDA
-1317 ALMHYGGWHT
+1317 
-1327 GAGDSGR
+1327 GR
-1334 QWMDELYSQY
+1334 QYMDEYYSDY

-1355 EKNAETVLDETKS
+1355 EKDAETVLNETKS

-1479 DANDIEVLE
+1479 DASDIEVLE

-1496 EIVENGGEFDLEQ
+1496 EIVENGGEFDLQ
-1509 FGPGSGPG
+1509 QGSGTG
-1517 EGGSGSPDAST
+1517 SGGSGSSDAST

-1539 MAFSGNG
+1539 MAFGGNG

-1577 SDGTAEQVPHYDVT
+1577 SDGTTEQVPHYDVT

-1606 SGGGSGSI
+1606 SGGGSGGI

-1628 PIPTGAPTPTGEPTP
+1628 PIPTGEPTPTGEPVP

-1688 FVGWEGYF
+1688 FVGWEGDF

-1719 GDGTVNAV
+1719 GDGAVNAV

-1752 DFNGDGAVNAVDTLL
+1752 DFNGDSAVNAVDTLL

-1783 VQGA
+1783 VQDA

>member
-1 MIADNDRFKPIFS
+1 
-14 NRRIGAAKEIN
+14 
-25 TTANKKEQQKFETRI
+25 
-40 LIVNAPFF
+40 
-48 MAANRFRRKNMK
+48 MK
-60 TLLKQVCSLILALL
+60 TFLKQVCSLILALL
-74 MVLSVVSVPTISAKA
+74 MVLSVVSVPTFSAKA
-89 EDGENPPSTM
+89 EVGENPPSTM
-99 TLNEALNVEGGNIEF
+99 TLNEALNVEGGTIEF

-218 KWVLYLSTGATDASA
+218 KWVFQLSTNATSGRA

-251 QDAAEVG
+251 QDTAEVG
-258 VNCRVPLTY
+258 VNCRTQLAC
-267 EVLPEEAFNKEV
+267 EVLPAEAFNKSV
-279 IFTSSDESIAVVL
+279 AFSSSDENVAAVL
-292 EDGNV
+292 DDGTV
-297 VGMKTGTATIT
+297 VGISAGRAVIT
-308 ATTVDGGHTDTCEV
+308 ASTVDGGHTDTCEV

-609 LGEATFPAPPEH
+609 LDEATFPAPPEH

-685 DANTYGDIIP
+685 DANTYGNIIP

-700 LQTEI
+700 LQTVI

-772 AACFNDYKFE
+772 AACFNDYRFE

-791 THFNQYDVINRV
+791 THILAGSSERNTH
-803 SKVDLTVT
+803 VDLTVT

-824 IDFEHIIVYSG
+824 IDLEHIVVYSG
-835 YAVKFNVT
+835 YGAEFKVT

-855 FTSSDPSIGGFIADV
+855 FTSSDPSVGGCTVDV

-879 FQDFSSNAFLNTC
+879 FQNFSSDAC
-892 LRGRSP
+892 LSGRSP

-909 SHAEAVTLSASVRE
+909 SHAEGTTMNVTVRE
-923 EIPAVDYIGY
+923 DIPDVSFVGYLQHCSEHAFKDYG
-933 ITYCSGL
+933 T
-940 ALSDYKT
+940 A
-947 DQAWFKFNTMKNM
+947 QAWFRFNTGQSM
-960 IIDHV
+960 ISVHKQ
-965 RVSDAQY
+965 VSEDRY
-972 DEYWHYPNNVAA
+972 DEYWNFPYNVAA
-984 AEYAG
+984 AAYAG
-989 GKIYGYQSARDEGIL
+989 GKVYGYQNRLWYGKT
-1004 RADFFIIDYNKDP
+1004 RADFFVIDYNKDP
-1017 NKLEC
+1017 NNLEE

-1039 YSNNIM
+1039 HANDTM

-1051 RECGTMSLYS
+1051 EEYGDALSLYT
-1061 VDLALGTLH
+1061 VDIALGTLT
-1070 EIAPLHGTDDEGREL
+1070 EVAPLYGADEEGFDL
-1085 KVACFTIDENG
+1085 KVICFAIDENG
-1096 KAYALNEF
+1096 KAYGLNEI
-1104 DQSVAAMFSKDYLLN
+1104 SSLACKKDYLLGIN
-1119 IDLNTG
+1119 LNTG
-1125 EVTIQNEIF
+1125 EVTVEKEIF
-1134 DVNRGHLR
+1134 EIN
-1142 TVGSQIGTC
+1142 SGTSYTTYRSAYGTSIV
-1151 MLYDFE
+1151 YDYE
-1157 NHILRVSYPFEDTAA
+1157 NDLIRVSYYMESPAI
-1172 IFPETGEVVQLLGRS
+1172 IFPETGEIIYRGWGS
-1187 GVWLS
+1187 GISLS
-1192 AMFIPNDFP
+1192 TFFIPDDIP
-1201 VPEPVMPNF
+1201 VPEPVMPSF
-1210 TVTFVDGV
+1210 TVTFIDGF
-1218 DGSVIETR
+1218 DNSVIETR
-1226 TMAGGCVLDEATFP
+1226 TIEGGCVLDEAIFP
-1240 NAAEHDGV
+1240 ETAEHDGV
-1248 VFRGWDYFG
+1248 VFRGWEYFG
-1257 KVLSSDITIRALYSL
+1257 KVLSSDITIRALYSSPEYL
-1272 PDYSTAVVKLNVID
+1272 TSIITLNVID
-1286 GGFRRSR
+1286 EGFRYGTTEYAVS
-1293 TGSSDLPENGYQ
+1293 NGYQ
-1305 MIMDADADTADE
+1305 MLLDAEANTSNESIMFAHGCNTPINDA
-1317 ALMHYGGWHT
+1317 
-1327 GAGDSGR
+1327 GR
-1334 QWMDELYSQY
+1334 QYMDEYYSDY

-1355 EKNAETVLDETKS
+1355 EKDAETVLNETKS

-1479 DANDIEVLE
+1479 DASDIEVLE

-1496 EIVENGGEFDLEQ
+1496 EIVENGGEFDLQ
-1509 FGPGSGPG
+1509 QGSGTG
-1517 EGGSGSPDAST
+1517 SGGSGSSDAST

-1539 MAFSGNG
+1539 MAFGGNG

-1577 SDGTAEQVPHYDVT
+1577 SDGTTEQVPHYDVT

-1606 SGGGSGSI
+1606 SGGGSGGI

-1628 PIPTGAPTPTGEPTP
+1628 PIPTGEPTPTGEPVP

-1688 FVGWEGYF
+1688 FVGWEGDF

-1719 GDGTVNAV
+1719 GDGAVNAV

-1752 DFNGDGAVNAVDTLL
+1752 DFNGDSAVNAVDTLL

-1783 VQGA
+1783 VQDA

>member
-1 MIADNDRFKPIFS
+1 M
-14 NRRIGAAKEIN
+14 
-25 TTANKKEQQKFETRI
+25 
-40 LIVNAPFF
+40 
-48 MAANRFRRKNMK
+48 
-60 TLLKQVCSLILALL
+60 ALL
-74 MVLSVVSVPTISAKA
+74 MVLSVVSVPTISVKA

-99 TLNEALNVEGGNIEF
+99 TLNEALNVEGGTIEF

-135 HIASPEIGRYEKKAI
+135 HIASPEVDRYEKKAI

-157 NEGDIVS
+157 AEGDIVS
-164 FDFICTV
+164 FDFICNV
-171 WDAIYVRGGLLF
+171 SNASYVHGGLLF
-183 SIDNKELESGYG
+183 SIDDISPESGKGYG
-195 YGYVGCYD
+195 YAGFYD

-218 KWVLYLSTGATDASA
+218 KWVFCLSTGAAGSIA
-233 KLDNVYVG
+233 KLDNVFVG
-241 EPVHPSEIVL
+241 EPVHPSQVIL
-251 QDAAEVG
+251 QDTAEVG
-258 VNCRVPLTY
+258 VNCRTQLAC
-267 EVLPEEAFNKEV
+267 EVLPAEAFNKSV
-279 IFTSSDESIAVVL
+279 AFSSSDENVAAVL
-292 EDGNV
+292 DDGTV
-297 VGMKTGTATIT
+297 VGISAGRAVIT
-308 ATTVDGGHTDTCEV
+308 ASTVDGGLVDTCEV

-360 EFTELVADLSDDE
+360 EFTELGADLSDDE

-577 LPEREKTKFT
+577 LPEREKTTFT

-609 LGEATFPAPPEH
+609 LDEATFPAPPEH

-636 GEYLLYDVTATAYY
+636 GEYLLYDTTVTAYY
-650 HEAEAPAT
+650 HEEEAPAT
-658 IIVNNNYDSIGPY
+658 IIVNNCYEVGSRSYAD
-671 YYWTTRGCQMLIDA
+671 WVTRGCQMLIDA
-685 DANTYGDIIP
+685 DATAYGTIIP
-695 EQRVW
+695 EQRTWPLTVI
-700 LQTEI
+700 EE
-705 SDPET
+705 PET
-710 FYDNFEYRLPEGASA
+710 FYDYFEYRLPEGASA
-725 EFSPYSSMYHKKQLI
+725 EFSSHSSMYCKKQLI

-749 CFIAPTANGNDIKYY
+749 CFIAPTKADEGVDYL
-764 FMSDDGNI
+764 FMSDAGDI
-772 AACFNDYKFE
+772 PACYDNYTFE
-782 AGYTYEFNV
+782 AGFTYEFNV
-791 THFNQYDVINRV
+791 THYNPTDVSTRV
-803 SKVDLTVT
+803 SKVELTVT
-811 RGNTEPVYAERVE
+811 RGNTEPVYTERIELVGQEVVVYGKRMIQYE
-824 IDFEHIIVYSG
+824 IY
-835 YAVKFNVT
+835 
-843 VYPEDAFDKQVL
+843 VYPENAFDKQVYITSADETIAFPGTDIL
-855 FTSSDPSIGGFIADV
+855 GDDSIYVPDGAHGEYCYAHGVSTGSTVFSVNSSDGHS
-870 NQTNPSATD
+870 QTEFVVRVPEVMPVANIR
-879 FQDFSSNAFLNTC
+879 AFRAGKWIDLFDDNVFEYTTI
-892 LRGRSP
+892 RKEDS
-898 GNITITATPMD
+898 TYSITAAT
-909 SHAEAVTLSASVRE
+909 
-923 EIPAVDYIGY
+923 
-933 ITYCSGL
+933 
-940 ALSDYKT
+940 
-947 DQAWFKFNTMKNM
+947 
-960 IIDHV
+960 
-965 RVSDAQY
+965 
-972 DEYWHYPNNVAA
+972 
-984 AEYAG
+984 YAG
-989 GKIYGYQSARDEGIL
+989 GKLFCFENSSGSNRFAV
-1004 RADFFIIDYNKDP
+1004 KDAET
-1017 NKLEC
+1017 LET
-1022 VLTGVN
+1022 LYTGAMMDRIVT
-1028 AGLEVVDMAYN
+1028 AMAYN
-1039 YSNNIM
+1039 YANGKLYALAVNDELGTNN
-1045 YAIAYN
+1045 
-1051 RECGTMSLYS
+1051 SLYEVS
-1061 VDLALGTLH
+1061 LPLGTLT
-1070 EIAPLHGTDDEGREL
+1070 EIAPIQAFDADGNP
-1085 KVACFTIDENG
+1085 VF
-1096 KAYALNEF
+1096 LNEF
-1104 DQSVAAMFSKDYLLN
+1104 CIDKNGNAYGVNKSYSEPYLQS
-1119 IDLNTG
+1119 IDLTTG
-1125 EVTIQNEIF
+1125 VCTIIGGTGMKSYAGFFDSNILPCGYMAFDNE
-1134 DVNRGHLR
+1134 N
-1142 TVGSQIGTC
+1142 GTIVH
-1151 MLYDFE
+1151 YDGLNGWGNFK
-1157 NHILRVSYPFEDTAA
+1157 
-1172 IFPETGEVVQLLGRS
+1172 PETGEYIHNRPFG
-1187 GVWLS
+1187 S
-1192 AMFIPNDFP
+1192 ATIYCIYVRDSEPEIEIPSAPDFKI
-1201 VPEPVMPNF
+1201 
-1210 TVTFVDGV
+1210 TFVDDSTGE
-1218 DGSVIETR
+1218 IFEER
-1226 TMAGGCVLDEATFP
+1226 TVQGGNYIDMESFP
-1240 NAAEHDGV
+1240 TPPEHNGL
-1248 VFRGWDYFG
+1248 VFGAWDFFDTD
-1257 KVLSSDITIRALYSL
+1257 KMITSDIMIRALYSD
-1272 PDYSTAVVKLNVID
+1272 PGVQTAVVRLTD
-1286 GGFRRSR
+1286 ESGG
-1293 TGSSDLPENGYQ
+1293 LYQNPNGADETEESGW
-1305 MIMDADADTADE
+1305 MATCVGWHMVFDADANSCG
-1317 ALMHYGGWHT
+1317 YGQGFAFSMN
-1327 GAGDSGR
+1327 GGELCSSAS
-1334 QWMDELYSQY
+1334 ELYSSI
-1344 EYSIPRNASGS
+1344 EYSIPRYAEAPVNASDSQYNYVESVSG
-1355 EKNAETVLDETKS
+1355 ETKS

-1377 WLILYD
+1377 WCILSLITYSHSRFI
-1383 AGQCN
+1383 ASN
-1388 RPFADSFGN
+1388 YGN
-1397 IGGRFDDFEFLP
+1397 ISGCYDDFEFAAGYL
-1409 GFVYEFKVY
+1409 YEFRIYRKSY
-1418 WMGRCHAI
+1418 CHAV
-1426 DLEITPIVPDE
+1426 DLTITKIE
-1437 NPDAGVCVLLGEI
+1437 KGTTQDAGVCVLLGEI

-1479 DANDIEVLE
+1479 DASDIEVLE
-1488 ITPGQVIQ
+1488 ITPGEVIQ
-1496 EIVENGGEFDLEQ
+1496 EIVENGGEFDLQ
-1509 FGPGSGPG
+1509 QGSGTG
-1517 EGGSGSPDAST
+1517 SGGSGRPDAST

-1539 MAFSGNG
+1539 MAFGGNG

-1628 PIPTGAPTPTGEPTP
+1628 PIPTGEPTPTGEPVP

-1688 FVGWEGYF
+1688 FVGWEGDF

-1752 DFNGDGAVNAVDTLL
+1752 DFNWDGAVNAVDTLL

-1774 LIEAVVKEP
+1774 LIEAIVSDPE
-1783 VQGA
+1783 QDA

>member
-1 MIADNDRFKPIFS
+1 
-14 NRRIGAAKEIN
+14 
-25 TTANKKEQQKFETRI
+25 
-40 LIVNAPFF
+40 
-48 MAANRFRRKNMK
+48 MK
-60 TLLKQVCSLILALL
+60 TFLKQVCSLILALL
-74 MVLSVVSVPTISAKA
+74 MVLSVVSVPTFSAKA
-89 EDGENPPSTM
+89 EVGENPPSTM
-99 TLNEALNVEGGNIEF
+99 TLNEALNVEGGTIEF

-218 KWVLYLSTGATDASA
+218 KWVFQLSTNATSGRA

-251 QDAAEVG
+251 QDTAEVG
-258 VNCRVPLTY
+258 VNCRTQLAC
-267 EVLPEEAFNKEV
+267 EVLPAEAFNKSV
-279 IFTSSDESIAVVL
+279 AFSSSDENVAAVL
-292 EDGNV
+292 DDGTV
-297 VGMKTGTATIT
+297 VGISAGRAVIT
-308 ATTVDGGHTDTCEV
+308 ASTVDGGHTDTCEV

-447 KALYTVDIDTGE
+447 KALYTVDIDIGE

-609 LGEATFPAPPEH
+609 LDEATFPAPPEH

-685 DANTYGDIIP
+685 DANTYGNIIP

-700 LQTEI
+700 LQTVI

-772 AACFNDYKFE
+772 AACFNDYRFE

-791 THFNQYDVINRV
+791 THILAGSSERNTH
-803 SKVDLTVT
+803 VDLTVT

-824 IDFEHIIVYSG
+824 IDLEHIVVYSG
-835 YAVKFNVT
+835 YGAEFKVT

-855 FTSSDPSIGGFIADV
+855 FTSSDPSVGGCTVDV

-879 FQDFSSNAFLNTC
+879 FQNFSSDAC
-892 LRGRSP
+892 LSGRSP

-909 SHAEAVTLSASVRE
+909 SHAEGTTMNVTVRE
-923 EIPAVDYIGY
+923 DIPDVSFVGYLQHCSEHAFKDYG
-933 ITYCSGL
+933 T
-940 ALSDYKT
+940 A
-947 DQAWFKFNTMKNM
+947 QAWFRFNTGQSM
-960 IIDHV
+960 ISVHKQ
-965 RVSDAQY
+965 VSEDRY
-972 DEYWHYPNNVAA
+972 DEYWNFPYNVAA
-984 AEYAG
+984 AAYAG
-989 GKIYGYQSARDEGIL
+989 GKVYGYQNRLWYGKT
-1004 RADFFIIDYNKDP
+1004 RADFFVIDYNKDP
-1017 NKLEC
+1017 NNLEE

-1039 YSNNIM
+1039 HANDTM

-1051 RECGTMSLYS
+1051 EEYGDALSLYT
-1061 VDLALGTLH
+1061 VDIALGTLT
-1070 EIAPLHGTDDEGREL
+1070 EVAPLYGADEEGFDL
-1085 KVACFTIDENG
+1085 KVICFAIDENG
-1096 KAYALNEF
+1096 KAYGLNEI
-1104 DQSVAAMFSKDYLLN
+1104 SSLACKKDYLLGIN
-1119 IDLNTG
+1119 LNTG
-1125 EVTIQNEIF
+1125 EVTVEKEIF
-1134 DVNRGHLR
+1134 EIN
-1142 TVGSQIGTC
+1142 SGTSYTTYRSAYGTSIV
-1151 MLYDFE
+1151 YDYE
-1157 NHILRVSYPFEDTAA
+1157 NDLIRVSYYMESPAI
-1172 IFPETGEVVQLLGRS
+1172 IFPETGEIIYRGWGS
-1187 GVWLS
+1187 GISLS
-1192 AMFIPNDFP
+1192 TFFIPDDIP
-1201 VPEPVMPNF
+1201 VPEPVMPSF
-1210 TVTFVDGV
+1210 TVTFIDGF
-1218 DGSVIETR
+1218 DNSVIETR
-1226 TMAGGCVLDEATFP
+1226 TIEGGCVLDEAIFP
-1240 NAAEHDGV
+1240 ETAEHDGV
-1248 VFRGWDYFG
+1248 VFRGWEYFG
-1257 KVLSSDITIRALYSL
+1257 KVLSSDE
-1272 PDYSTAVVKLNVID
+1272 
-1286 GGFRRSR
+1286 GFRYGTTEYAVS
-1293 TGSSDLPENGYQ
+1293 NGYQ
-1305 MIMDADADTADE
+1305 MLLDAEANTSNESIMFAHGWNTPINDA
-1317 ALMHYGGWHT
+1317 
-1327 GAGDSGR
+1327 GR
-1334 QWMDELYSQY
+1334 QYMDEYYSDY

-1355 EKNAETVLDETKS
+1355 EKDAETVLNETKS

-1479 DANDIEVLE
+1479 DASDIEVLE

-1496 EIVENGGEFDLEQ
+1496 EIVENGGEFDLQ
-1509 FGPGSGPG
+1509 QGSGTG
-1517 EGGSGSPDAST
+1517 SGGSGSSDAST

-1539 MAFSGNG
+1539 MAFGGNG

-1577 SDGTAEQVPHYDVT
+1577 SDGTTEQVPHYDVT
-1591 GNSATGSIGGGGSGG
+1591 GNSATGSIGGGG
-1606 SGGGSGSI
+1606 
-1614 GGGGGGGVVTDPTT
+1614 
-1628 PIPTGAPTPTGEPTP
+1628 
-1643 TPTPNPNASFFVTFV
+1643 
-1658 DWDGRT
+1658 
-1664 IAIKTAK
+1664 
-1671 YGEAATPPPDP
+1671 
-1682 ERENFI
+1682 
-1688 FVGWEGYF
+1688 
-1696 SCVTANT
+1696 
-1703 AVLAKYGPIP
+1703 
-1713 NSGDAS
+1713 
-1719 GDGTVNAV
+1719 
-1727 DALVAMRYVLGVSTE
+1727 
-1742 NLTPEQIAAA
+1742 
-1752 DFNGDGAVNAVDTLL
+1752 
-1767 IMRFSLG
+1767 
-1774 LIEAVVKEP
+1774 
-1783 VQGA
+1783 

>member
-1 MIADNDRFKPIFS
+1 M
-14 NRRIGAAKEIN
+14 
-25 TTANKKEQQKFETRI
+25 
-40 LIVNAPFF
+40 
-48 MAANRFRRKNMK
+48 
-60 TLLKQVCSLILALL
+60 ALL
-74 MVLSVVSVPTISAKA
+74 MVLSVVSVPTFSAKA

-99 TLNEALNVEGGNIEF
+99 TLNEALNVEGGTIEF
-114 TNSGDYIDS
+114 TNSGDYIDAEHGS
-123 ENGNYIWRVEDD
+123 YIWRVEED
-135 HIASPEIGRYEKKAI
+135 HIASPEVDRYEKKAI

-157 NEGDIVS
+157 AEGDIVS
-164 FDFICTV
+164 FDFICNV
-171 WDAIYVRGGLLF
+171 SNASYVHGGLLF
-183 SIDNKELESGYG
+183 SIDDISPESGKGYG
-195 YGYVGCYD
+195 YAGFYD

-218 KWVLYLSTGATDASA
+218 KWVFCLSTGATGSIA
-233 KLDNVYVG
+233 KLDNVFVG
-241 EPVHPSEIVL
+241 EPVHPSQVIL
-251 QDAAEVG
+251 QDTAEVG
-258 VNCRVPLTY
+258 VNCRTQLAC
-267 EVLPEEAFNKEV
+267 EVLPAEAFNKSV
-279 IFTSSDESIAVVL
+279 AFSSSDENVAAVL
-292 EDGNV
+292 DDGTV
-297 VGMKTGTATIT
+297 VGISAGRAVIT
-308 ATTVDGGHTDTCEV
+308 ASTVDGGHTDTCEV

-505 FDAPDGYTKWPWN
+505 FNAPDGYTKWPWN

-609 LGEATFPAPPEH
+609 LDEATFPAPPEH

-658 IIVNNNYDSIGPY
+658 LIVNNNYDSIGPY

-700 LQTEI
+700 LQTVI

-772 AACFNDYKFE
+772 AACFNDYRFE

-791 THFNQYDVINRV
+791 THILAGSSERNTH
-803 SKVDLTVT
+803 VDLTVT

-824 IDFEHIIVYSG
+824 IDLEHIVVYSG
-835 YAVKFNVT
+835 YGAEFKVT

-855 FTSSDPSIGGFIADV
+855 FTSSDPSVGGCTVDV

-879 FQDFSSNAFLNTC
+879 FQNFSSDAC
-892 LRGRSP
+892 LSGRSP

-909 SHAEAVTLSASVRE
+909 SHAEGTTMNVTVRE
-923 EIPAVDYIGY
+923 DIPDVSFVGYLQHCSEHAFKDYG
-933 ITYCSGL
+933 T
-940 ALSDYKT
+940 A
-947 DQAWFKFNTMKNM
+947 QAWFRFNTGQSM
-960 IIDHV
+960 ISVHKQ
-965 RVSDAQY
+965 VSEDRY
-972 DEYWHYPNNVAA
+972 DEYWNFPYNVAA
-984 AEYAG
+984 AAYAG
-989 GKIYGYQSARDEGIL
+989 GKVYGYQNRLWYGKT
-1004 RADFFIIDYNKDP
+1004 RADFFVIDYNKDP
-1017 NKLEC
+1017 NNLEE

-1039 YSNNIM
+1039 HANDTM

-1051 RECGTMSLYS
+1051 EEYGDALSLYT
-1061 VDLALGTLH
+1061 VDIALGTLT
-1070 EIAPLHGTDDEGREL
+1070 EVAPLYGADEEGFDL
-1085 KVACFTIDENG
+1085 KVICFAIDENG
-1096 KAYALNEF
+1096 KAYGLNEI
-1104 DQSVAAMFSKDYLLN
+1104 SSLACKKDYLLGIN
-1119 IDLNTG
+1119 LNTG
-1125 EVTIQNEIF
+1125 EVTVEKEIF
-1134 DVNRGHLR
+1134 EIN
-1142 TVGSQIGTC
+1142 SGTSYTTYRSAYGTSIV
-1151 MLYDFE
+1151 YDYE
-1157 NHILRVSYPFEDTAA
+1157 NDLIRVSYYMESPAI
-1172 IFPETGEVVQLLGRS
+1172 IFPETGEIIYRGWGS
-1187 GVWLS
+1187 GISLS
-1192 AMFIPNDFP
+1192 TFFIPDDIP
-1201 VPEPVMPNF
+1201 VPEPVMPSF
-1210 TVTFVDGV
+1210 TVTFIDGF
-1218 DGSVIETR
+1218 DNSVIETR
-1226 TMAGGCVLDEATFP
+1226 TIEGGCVLDEAIFP
-1240 NAAEHDGV
+1240 ETAEHDGV
-1248 VFRGWDYFG
+1248 VFRGWEYFG
-1257 KVLSSDITIRALYSL
+1257 KVLSSDITIRALYSSPEYL
-1272 PDYSTAVVKLNVID
+1272 TSIITLNVID
-1286 GGFRRSR
+1286 EGFRYGTTEYAVS
-1293 TGSSDLPENGYQ
+1293 NGYQ
-1305 MIMDADADTADE
+1305 MLLDAEANTSNESIMFAHGWNTPINDA
-1317 ALMHYGGWHT
+1317 
-1327 GAGDSGR
+1327 GR
-1334 QWMDELYSQY
+1334 QYMDEYYSDY

-1355 EKNAETVLDETKS
+1355 EKDAETVLNETKS

-1517 EGGSGSPDAST
+1517 EGGSGNPDSST

-1577 SDGTAEQVPHYDVT
+1577 SDGTTEQVPHYDVT

-1628 PIPTGAPTPTGEPTP
+1628 PIPTGEPTPTGEPVP

-1688 FVGWEGYF
+1688 FVGWEGDF

-1713 NSGDAS
+1713 NSGDAN
-1719 GDGTVNAV
+1719 GDGAVNAV

-1752 DFNGDGAVNAVDTLL
+1752 DFNGDSAVNAVDTLL

-1783 VQGA
+1783 VQDA

>member
-60 TLLKQVCSLILALL
+60 TLLKQVCSLILVLL
-74 MVLSVVSVPTISAKA
+74 MVLSVVSVPTFSAKA
-89 EDGENPPSTM
+89 EDGENPPSAM
-99 TLNEALNVEGGNIEF
+99 TLNEALNVEGGTIEF

-218 KWVLYLSTGATDASA
+218 KWVFQLSTNATSGRA

-251 QDAAEVG
+251 QDTAEVG
-258 VNCRVPLTY
+258 VNCRTQLAC
-267 EVLPEEAFNKEV
+267 EVLPAEAFNKSV
-279 IFTSSDESIAVVL
+279 AFSSSDENVAAVL
-292 EDGNV
+292 DDGTV
-297 VGMKTGTATIT
+297 VGISAGRAVIT
-308 ATTVDGGHTDTCEV
+308 ASTVDGGHTDTCEV

-609 LGEATFPAPPEH
+609 LDEATFPAPPEH

-685 DANTYGDIIP
+685 DANTYGNIIP

-700 LQTEI
+700 LQTVI

-772 AACFNDYKFE
+772 AACFNDYRFE

-791 THFNQYDVINRV
+791 THILAGSSERNTH
-803 SKVDLTVT
+803 VDLTVT

-824 IDFEHIIVYSG
+824 IDLEHIVVYSG
-835 YAVKFNVT
+835 YGAEFKVT

-855 FTSSDPSIGGFIADV
+855 FTSSDPSVGGCTVDV

-879 FQDFSSNAFLNTC
+879 FQNFSSDAC
-892 LRGRSP
+892 LSGRSP

-909 SHAEAVTLSASVRE
+909 SHAEGTTMNVTVRE
-923 EIPAVDYIGY
+923 DIPDVSFVGYLQHCSEHAFKDYG
-933 ITYCSGL
+933 T
-940 ALSDYKT
+940 A
-947 DQAWFKFNTMKNM
+947 QAWFRFNTGQSM
-960 IIDHV
+960 ISVHKQ
-965 RVSDAQY
+965 VSEDRY
-972 DEYWHYPNNVAA
+972 DEYWNFPYNVAA
-984 AEYAG
+984 AAYAG
-989 GKIYGYQSARDEGIL
+989 GKVYGYQNRLWYGKT
-1004 RADFFIIDYNKDP
+1004 RADFFVIDYNKDP
-1017 NKLEC
+1017 NNLEE

-1039 YSNNIM
+1039 HANDTM

-1051 RECGTMSLYS
+1051 EEYGDALSLYT
-1061 VDLALGTLH
+1061 VDIALGTLT
-1070 EIAPLHGTDDEGREL
+1070 EVAPLYGADEEGFDL
-1085 KVACFTIDENG
+1085 KVICFAIDENG
-1096 KAYALNEF
+1096 KAYGLNEI
-1104 DQSVAAMFSKDYLLN
+1104 SSLACKKDYLLGIN
-1119 IDLNTG
+1119 LNTG
-1125 EVTIQNEIF
+1125 EVTVEKEIF
-1134 DVNRGHLR
+1134 EIN
-1142 TVGSQIGTC
+1142 SGTSYTTYRSAYGTSIV
-1151 MLYDFE
+1151 YDYE
-1157 NHILRVSYPFEDTAA
+1157 NDLIRVSYYMESPAI
-1172 IFPETGEVVQLLGRS
+1172 IFPETGEIIYRGWGS
-1187 GVWLS
+1187 GISLS
-1192 AMFIPNDFP
+1192 TFFIPDDIP
-1201 VPEPVMPNF
+1201 VPEPVMPSF
-1210 TVTFVDGV
+1210 TVTFIDGF
-1218 DGSVIETR
+1218 DNSVIETR
-1226 TMAGGCVLDEATFP
+1226 TIEGGCVLDEAIFP
-1240 NAAEHDGV
+1240 ETAEHDGV
-1248 VFRGWDYFG
+1248 VFRGWEYFG
-1257 KVLSSDITIRALYSL
+1257 KVLSSDITIRALYSSPEYL
-1272 PDYSTAVVKLNVID
+1272 TSIITLNVID
-1286 GGFRRSR
+1286 EGFRYGTTEYAVS
-1293 TGSSDLPENGYQ
+1293 NGYQ
-1305 MIMDADADTADE
+1305 MLLDAEANTSNESIMFAHGWNTPINDA
-1317 ALMHYGGWHT
+1317 
-1327 GAGDSGR
+1327 GR
-1334 QWMDELYSQY
+1334 QYMDEYYSDY

-1355 EKNAETVLDETKS
+1355 EKDAETVLNETKS

-1479 DANDIEVLE
+1479 DASDIEVLE

-1496 EIVENGGEFDLEQ
+1496 EIVENGGEFDLQ
-1509 FGPGSGPG
+1509 QGSGTG
-1517 EGGSGSPDAST
+1517 SGGSGSSDAST

-1539 MAFSGNG
+1539 MAFGGNG

-1577 SDGTAEQVPHYDVT
+1577 SDGTTEQVPHYDVT

-1606 SGGGSGSI
+1606 SGGGSG
-1614 GGGGGGGVVTDPTT
+1614 GVVTDPTT
-1628 PIPTGAPTPTGEPTP
+1628 PIPTGEPTPTGEPVP

-1688 FVGWEGYF
+1688 FVGWEGDF

-1719 GDGTVNAV
+1719 GDGAVNAV

-1752 DFNGDGAVNAVDTLL
+1752 DFNGDSAVNAVDTLL

-1783 VQGA
+1783 VQDA

>member
-60 TLLKQVCSLILALL
+60 TLLKQVCSLILVLL
-74 MVLSVVSVPTISAKA
+74 MVLSVVSVPTFSAKA
-89 EDGENPPSTM
+89 EDGENPPSAM
-99 TLNEALNVEGGNIEF
+99 TLNEALNVEGGTIEF

-218 KWVLYLSTGATDASA
+218 KWVFQLSTNATSGRA

-251 QDAAEVG
+251 QDTAEVG
-258 VNCRVPLTY
+258 VNCRTQLAC
-267 EVLPEEAFNKEV
+267 EVLPAEAFNKSV
-279 IFTSSDESIAVVL
+279 AFSSSDENVAAVL
-292 EDGNV
+292 DDGTV
-297 VGMKTGTATIT
+297 VGISAGRAVIT
-308 ATTVDGGHTDTCEV
+308 ASTVDGGHTDTCEV

-609 LGEATFPAPPEH
+609 LDEATFPAPPEH

-685 DANTYGDIIP
+685 DANTYGNIIP

-700 LQTEI
+700 LQTVI

-772 AACFNDYKFE
+772 AACFNDYRFE

-791 THFNQYDVINRV
+791 THILAGSSERNTH
-803 SKVDLTVT
+803 VDLTVT

-824 IDFEHIIVYSG
+824 IDLEHIVVYSG
-835 YAVKFNVT
+835 YGAEFKVT

-855 FTSSDPSIGGFIADV
+855 FTSSDPSVGGCTVDV

-879 FQDFSSNAFLNTC
+879 FQNFSSDAC
-892 LRGRSP
+892 LSGRSP

-909 SHAEAVTLSASVRE
+909 SHAEGTTMNVTVRE
-923 EIPAVDYIGY
+923 DIPDVSFVGYLQHCSEHAFKDYG
-933 ITYCSGL
+933 T
-940 ALSDYKT
+940 A
-947 DQAWFKFNTMKNM
+947 QAWFRFNTGQSM
-960 IIDHV
+960 ISVHKQ
-965 RVSDAQY
+965 VSEDRY
-972 DEYWHYPNNVAA
+972 DEYWNFPYNVAA
-984 AEYAG
+984 AAYAG
-989 GKIYGYQSARDEGIL
+989 GKVYGYQNRLWYGKT
-1004 RADFFIIDYNKDP
+1004 RADFFVIDYNKDP
-1017 NKLEC
+1017 NNLEE

-1039 YSNNIM
+1039 HANDTM

-1051 RECGTMSLYS
+1051 EEYGDALSLYT
-1061 VDLALGTLH
+1061 VDIALGTLT
-1070 EIAPLHGTDDEGREL
+1070 EVAPLYGADEEGFDL
-1085 KVACFTIDENG
+1085 KVICFAIDENG
-1096 KAYALNEF
+1096 KAYGLNEI
-1104 DQSVAAMFSKDYLLN
+1104 SSLACKKDYLLGIN
-1119 IDLNTG
+1119 LNTG
-1125 EVTIQNEIF
+1125 EVTVEKEIF
-1134 DVNRGHLR
+1134 EIN
-1142 TVGSQIGTC
+1142 SGTSYTTYRSAYGTSIV
-1151 MLYDFE
+1151 YDYE
-1157 NHILRVSYPFEDTAA
+1157 NDLIRVSYYMESPAI
-1172 IFPETGEVVQLLGRS
+1172 IFPETGEIIYRGWGS
-1187 GVWLS
+1187 GISLS
-1192 AMFIPNDFP
+1192 TFFIPDDIP
-1201 VPEPVMPNF
+1201 VPEPVMPSF
-1210 TVTFVDGV
+1210 TVTFIDGF
-1218 DGSVIETR
+1218 DNSVIETR
-1226 TMAGGCVLDEATFP
+1226 TIEGGCVLDEAIFP
-1240 NAAEHDGV
+1240 ETAEHDGV
-1248 VFRGWDYFG
+1248 VFRGWEYFG
-1257 KVLSSDITIRALYSL
+1257 KVLSSDITIRALYSSPEYL
-1272 PDYSTAVVKLNVID
+1272 TSIITLNVID
-1286 GGFRRSR
+1286 EGFRYGTTEYAVS
-1293 TGSSDLPENGYQ
+1293 NGYQ
-1305 MIMDADADTADE
+1305 MLLDAEANTSNESIMFAHGWNTPINDA
-1317 ALMHYGGWHT
+1317 
-1327 GAGDSGR
+1327 GR
-1334 QWMDELYSQY
+1334 QYMDEYYSDY

-1355 EKNAETVLDETKS
+1355 EKDAETVLNETKS

-1479 DANDIEVLE
+1479 DASDIEVLE

-1496 EIVENGGEFDLEQ
+1496 EIVENGGEFDLQ
-1509 FGPGSGPG
+1509 QGSGTG
-1517 EGGSGSPDAST
+1517 SGGSGSSDAST

-1539 MAFSGNG
+1539 MAFGGNG

-1577 SDGTAEQVPHYDVT
+1577 SDGTTEQVPHYDVT

-1606 SGGGSGSI
+1606 SGGGSGGI

-1628 PIPTGAPTPTGEPTP
+1628 PIPTGEPTPTGEPVP

-1688 FVGWEGYF
+1688 FVGWEGDF

-1719 GDGTVNAV
+1719 GDGAVNAV

-1752 DFNGDGAVNAVDTLL
+1752 DFNGDSAVNAVDTLL

-1783 VQGA
+1783 VQDA

>member
-1 MIADNDRFKPIFS
+1 M
-14 NRRIGAAKEIN
+14 
-25 TTANKKEQQKFETRI
+25 
-40 LIVNAPFF
+40 
-48 MAANRFRRKNMK
+48 
-60 TLLKQVCSLILALL
+60 ALL
-74 MVLSVVSVPTISAKA
+74 MVLSVVSVPTFSAKA
-89 EDGENPPSTM
+89 EVGENPPSTM
-99 TLNEALNVEGGNIEF
+99 TLNEALNVEGGTIEF

-218 KWVLYLSTGATDASA
+218 KWVFQLSTNATSGRA

-251 QDAAEVG
+251 QDTAEVG
-258 VNCRVPLTY
+258 VNCRTQLAC
-267 EVLPEEAFNKEV
+267 EVLPAEAFNKSV
-279 IFTSSDESIAVVL
+279 AFSSSDENVAAVL
-292 EDGNV
+292 DDGTV
-297 VGMKTGTATIT
+297 VGISAGRAVIT
-308 ATTVDGGHTDTCEV
+308 ASTVDGGHTDTCEV

-609 LGEATFPAPPEH
+609 LDEATFPAPPEH

-685 DANTYGDIIP
+685 DANTYGNIIP

-700 LQTEI
+700 LQTVI

-772 AACFNDYKFE
+772 AACFNDYRFE

-791 THFNQYDVINRV
+791 THILAGSSERNTH
-803 SKVDLTVT
+803 VDLTVT

-824 IDFEHIIVYSG
+824 IDLEHIVVYSG
-835 YAVKFNVT
+835 YGAEFKVT

-855 FTSSDPSIGGFIADV
+855 FTSSDPSVGGCTVDV

-879 FQDFSSNAFLNTC
+879 FQNFSSDAC
-892 LRGRSP
+892 LSGRSP

-909 SHAEAVTLSASVRE
+909 SHAEGTTMNVTVRE
-923 EIPAVDYIGY
+923 DIPDVSFVGYLQHCSEHAFKDYG
-933 ITYCSGL
+933 T
-940 ALSDYKT
+940 A
-947 DQAWFKFNTMKNM
+947 QAWFRFNTGQSM
-960 IIDHV
+960 ISVHKQ
-965 RVSDAQY
+965 VSEDRY
-972 DEYWHYPNNVAA
+972 DEYWNFPYNVAA
-984 AEYAG
+984 AAYAG
-989 GKIYGYQSARDEGIL
+989 GKVYGYQNRLWYGKT
-1004 RADFFIIDYNKDP
+1004 RADFFVIDYNKDP
-1017 NKLEC
+1017 NNLEE

-1039 YSNNIM
+1039 HANDTM

-1051 RECGTMSLYS
+1051 EEYGDALSLYT
-1061 VDLALGTLH
+1061 VDIALGTLT
-1070 EIAPLHGTDDEGREL
+1070 EVAPLYGADEEGFDL
-1085 KVACFTIDENG
+1085 KVICFAIDENG
-1096 KAYALNEF
+1096 KAYGLNEI
-1104 DQSVAAMFSKDYLLN
+1104 SSLACKKDYLLGIN
-1119 IDLNTG
+1119 LNTG
-1125 EVTIQNEIF
+1125 EVTVEKEIF
-1134 DVNRGHLR
+1134 EIN
-1142 TVGSQIGTC
+1142 SGTSYTTYRSAYGTSIV
-1151 MLYDFE
+1151 YDYE
-1157 NHILRVSYPFEDTAA
+1157 NDLIRVSYYMESPAI
-1172 IFPETGEVVQLLGRS
+1172 IFPETGEIIYRGWGS
-1187 GVWLS
+1187 GISLS
-1192 AMFIPNDFP
+1192 TFFIPDDIP
-1201 VPEPVMPNF
+1201 VPEPVMPSF
-1210 TVTFVDGV
+1210 TVTFIDGF
-1218 DGSVIETR
+1218 DNSVIETR
-1226 TMAGGCVLDEATFP
+1226 TIEGGCVLDEAIFP
-1240 NAAEHDGV
+1240 ETAEHDGV
-1248 VFRGWDYFG
+1248 VFRGWEYFG
-1257 KVLSSDITIRALYSL
+1257 KVLSSDITIRALYSSPEYL
-1272 PDYSTAVVKLNVID
+1272 TSIITLNVID
-1286 GGFRRSR
+1286 EGFRYGTTEYAVS
-1293 TGSSDLPENGYQ
+1293 NGYQ
-1305 MIMDADADTADE
+1305 MLLDAEANTSNESIMFAHGCNTPINDA
-1317 ALMHYGGWHT
+1317 
-1327 GAGDSGR
+1327 GR
-1334 QWMDELYSQY
+1334 QYMDEYYSDY

-1355 EKNAETVLDETKS
+1355 EKDAETVLNETKS

-1479 DANDIEVLE
+1479 DASDIEVLE

-1496 EIVENGGEFDLEQ
+1496 EIVENGGEFDLQ
-1509 FGPGSGPG
+1509 QGSGTG
-1517 EGGSGSPDAST
+1517 SGGSGSSDAST

-1539 MAFSGNG
+1539 MAFGGNG

-1577 SDGTAEQVPHYDVT
+1577 SDGTTEQVPHYDVT

-1606 SGGGSGSI
+1606 SGGGSGGI

-1628 PIPTGAPTPTGEPTP
+1628 PIPTGEPTPTGEPVP

-1688 FVGWEGYF
+1688 FVGWEGDF

-1719 GDGTVNAV
+1719 GDGAVNAV

-1752 DFNGDGAVNAVDTLL
+1752 DFNGDSAVNAVDTLL

-1783 VQGA
+1783 VQDA

>member
-1 MIADNDRFKPIFS
+1 
-14 NRRIGAAKEIN
+14 
-25 TTANKKEQQKFETRI
+25 
-40 LIVNAPFF
+40 

-74 MVLSVVSVPTISAKA
+74 MVLSVVSVPTFSAKA
-89 EDGENPPSTM
+89 EDGENPPSAM

-164 FDFICTV
+164 FDFICDVLDST
-171 WDAIYVRGGLLF
+171 YVSGGLLF
-183 SIDNKELESGYG
+183 SIDDRPLESGRGFG
-195 YGYVGCYD
+195 YAGYKD

-218 KWVLYLSTGATDASA
+218 KWVYQLSMNASGCA

-251 QDAAEVG
+251 QDTAEVG
-258 VNCRVPLTY
+258 VNCRIPLTY

-297 VGMKTGTATIT
+297 VGMKTGTVTIT
-308 ATTVDGGHTDTCEV
+308 AAAVDGGLVDTCEV

-382 EYVGGKIYGYMTTNY
+382 EYVGGKIYGYMTNGSS
-397 YNYRY
+397 NYRY

-416 RTNLLNPQAI
+416 RINTLNPI
-426 RYDYTTN
+426 TMNYDYSVN
-433 TLYAIAYPETSSAK
+433 TLYAIANSEPSSSK
-447 KALYTVDIDTGE
+447 KALYSVDIDTGN
-459 LTKIAGFSNSNLTE
+459 LTKIAELSDSYIFLTE
-473 MVISRDG
+473 TVISRDG
-480 RMFGFIYSTV
+480 RMFVLINTTFF
-490 YEINKATGELTRLFA
+490 EINKTTGELTRLFA
-505 FDAPDGYTKWPWN
+505 FNAPDGYIKVPRK
-518 AVCDFDTGLIYVLY
+518 AVCDFETGLIYVLY

-554 TAESCGYIT
+554 TAESCGYIK
-563 LLRPGSM
+563 LEHPGKM
-570 FMKKGIE
+570 FITNDIE

-587 VTFVDSIDGA
+587 VTFVDSLDGA

-609 LGEATFPAPPEH
+609 LDEATFPAPPEH

-636 GEYLLYDVTATAYY
+636 GEYLLYDVTITAYY

-658 IIVNNNYDSIGPY
+658 IIVNNCHGTTCSFSD
-671 YYWTTRGCQMLIDA
+671 WTIRGCQMLIDA

-700 LQTEI
+700 LQTVI

-725 EFSPYSSMYHKKQLI
+725 EFSPFSSMFVKKQLI

-749 CFIAPTANGNDIKYY
+749 CFIAPTAKGNDIKYY

-772 AACFNDYKFE
+772 AACFNGYKFE

-791 THFNQYDVINRV
+791 THTLVGSSERNTH
-803 SKVDLTVT
+803 VDLTVT

-824 IDFEHIIVYSG
+824 IDLEHIIVYSG

-855 FTSSDPSIGGFIADV
+855 FTSSDPSVGGFIADV

-1004 RADFFIIDYNKDP
+1004 RADFFVIDYNKDP

-1051 RECGTMSLYS
+1051 EECGTMSLYS

-1210 TVTFVDGV
+1210 TVTFVDGF

-1226 TMAGGCVLDEATFP
+1226 MMAGGCVLDEATFP

-1272 PDYSTAVVKLNVID
+1272 PNYSTAVVKLNVID

-1355 EKNAETVLDETKS
+1355 EKNAETVLNETKS

-1479 DANDIEVLE
+1479 DASDIEVLE

-1517 EGGSGSPDAST
+1517 EGGSGNPDSST

-1577 SDGTAEQVPHYDVT
+1577 SDGTTEQVPHYDVT

-1628 PIPTGAPTPTGEPTP
+1628 PIPTGEPTPTGEPVP

-1688 FVGWEGYF
+1688 FVGWEGDF

-1719 GDGTVNAV
+1719 GDGAVNAV

-1742 NLTPEQIAAA
+1742 SLTPEQIAAA

-1783 VQGA
+1783 VQDA

>member
-60 TLLKQVCSLILALL
+60 TLLKQVCSLILVLL
-74 MVLSVVSVPTISAKA
+74 MVLSVVSVPTFSAKA
-89 EDGENPPSTM
+89 EDGENPPSAM
-99 TLNEALNVEGGNIEF
+99 TLNEALNVEGGTIEF

-218 KWVLYLSTGATDASA
+218 KWVFQLSTNATSGRA

-251 QDAAEVG
+251 QDTAEVG
-258 VNCRVPLTY
+258 VNCRTQLAC
-267 EVLPEEAFNKEV
+267 EVLPAEAFNKSV
-279 IFTSSDESIAVVL
+279 AFSSSDENVAAVL
-292 EDGNV
+292 DDGTV
-297 VGMKTGTATIT
+297 VGISAGRAVIT
-308 ATTVDGGHTDTCEV
+308 ASTVDGGHTDTCEV

-609 LGEATFPAPPEH
+609 LDEATFPAPPEH

-685 DANTYGDIIP
+685 YANTYGNIIP

-700 LQTEI
+700 LQTVI

-772 AACFNDYKFE
+772 AACFNDYRFE

-791 THFNQYDVINRV
+791 THILAGSSERNTH
-803 SKVDLTVT
+803 VDLTVT

-824 IDFEHIIVYSG
+824 IDLEHIVVYSG
-835 YAVKFNVT
+835 YGAEFKVT

-855 FTSSDPSIGGFIADV
+855 FTSSDPSVGGCTVDV

-879 FQDFSSNAFLNTC
+879 FQNFSSDAC
-892 LRGRSP
+892 LSGRSP

-909 SHAEAVTLSASVRE
+909 SHAEGTTMNVTVRE
-923 EIPAVDYIGY
+923 DIPDVSFVGYLQHCSEHAFKDYG
-933 ITYCSGL
+933 T
-940 ALSDYKT
+940 A
-947 DQAWFKFNTMKNM
+947 QAWFRFNTGQSM
-960 IIDHV
+960 ISVHKQ
-965 RVSDAQY
+965 VSEDRY
-972 DEYWHYPNNVAA
+972 DEYWNFPYNVAA
-984 AEYAG
+984 AAYAG
-989 GKIYGYQSARDEGIL
+989 GKVYGYQNRLWYGKT
-1004 RADFFIIDYNKDP
+1004 RADFFVIDYNKDP
-1017 NKLEC
+1017 NNLEE

-1039 YSNNIM
+1039 HANDTM

-1051 RECGTMSLYS
+1051 EEYGDALSLYT
-1061 VDLALGTLH
+1061 VDIALGTLT
-1070 EIAPLHGTDDEGREL
+1070 EVAPLYGADEEGFDL
-1085 KVACFTIDENG
+1085 KVICFAIDENG
-1096 KAYALNEF
+1096 KAYGLNEI
-1104 DQSVAAMFSKDYLLN
+1104 SSLACKKDYLLGIN
-1119 IDLNTG
+1119 LNTG
-1125 EVTIQNEIF
+1125 EVTVEKEIF
-1134 DVNRGHLR
+1134 EIN
-1142 TVGSQIGTC
+1142 SGTSYTTYRSAYGTSIV
-1151 MLYDFE
+1151 YDYE
-1157 NHILRVSYPFEDTAA
+1157 NDLIRVSYYMESPAI
-1172 IFPETGEVVQLLGRS
+1172 IFPETGEIIYRGWGS
-1187 GVWLS
+1187 GISLS
-1192 AMFIPNDFP
+1192 TFFIPDDIP
-1201 VPEPVMPNF
+1201 VPEPVMPSF
-1210 TVTFVDGV
+1210 TVTFIDGF
-1218 DGSVIETR
+1218 DNSVIETR
-1226 TMAGGCVLDEATFP
+1226 TIEGGCVLDEAIFP
-1240 NAAEHDGV
+1240 ETAEHDGV
-1248 VFRGWDYFG
+1248 VFRGWEYFG
-1257 KVLSSDITIRALYSL
+1257 KVLSSDITIRALYSSPEYL
-1272 PDYSTAVVKLNVID
+1272 TSIITLNVID
-1286 GGFRRSR
+1286 EGFRYGTTEYAVS
-1293 TGSSDLPENGYQ
+1293 NGYQ
-1305 MIMDADADTADE
+1305 MLLDAEANTSNESIMFAHGWNTPINDA
-1317 ALMHYGGWHT
+1317 
-1327 GAGDSGR
+1327 GR
-1334 QWMDELYSQY
+1334 QYMDEYYSDY

-1355 EKNAETVLDETKS
+1355 EKDAETVLNETKS

-1479 DANDIEVLE
+1479 DASDIEVLE

-1496 EIVENGGEFDLEQ
+1496 EIVENGGEFDLQ
-1509 FGPGSGPG
+1509 QGSGTG
-1517 EGGSGSPDAST
+1517 SGGSGSSDAST

-1539 MAFSGNG
+1539 MAFGGNG

-1577 SDGTAEQVPHYDVT
+1577 SDGTTEQVPHYDVT

-1606 SGGGSGSI
+1606 SGGGSGGI

-1628 PIPTGAPTPTGEPTP
+1628 PIPTGEPTPTGEPVP

-1688 FVGWEGYF
+1688 FVGWEGDF

-1719 GDGTVNAV
+1719 GDGAVNAV

-1752 DFNGDGAVNAVDTLL
+1752 DFNGDSAVNAVDTLL

-1783 VQGA
+1783 VQDA

>member
-60 TLLKQVCSLILALL
+60 TLLKQVCSLILVLL
-74 MVLSVVSVPTISAKA
+74 MVLSVVSVPTFSAKA
-89 EDGENPPSTM
+89 EDGENPPSAM
-99 TLNEALNVEGGNIEF
+99 TLNEALNVEGGTIEF

-218 KWVLYLSTGATDASA
+218 KWVFQLSTNATSGRA

-251 QDAAEVG
+251 QDTAEVG
-258 VNCRVPLTY
+258 VNCRTQLAC
-267 EVLPEEAFNKEV
+267 EVLPAEAFNKSV
-279 IFTSSDESIAVVL
+279 AFSSSDENVAAVL
-292 EDGNV
+292 DDGTV
-297 VGMKTGTATIT
+297 VGISAGRAVIT
-308 ATTVDGGHTDTCEV
+308 ASTVDGGHTDTCEV

-609 LGEATFPAPPEH
+609 LDEATFPAPPEH

-685 DANTYGDIIP
+685 DANTYGNIIP

-700 LQTEI
+700 LQTVI

-772 AACFNDYKFE
+772 AACFNDYRFE

-791 THFNQYDVINRV
+791 THILAGSSERNTH
-803 SKVDLTVT
+803 VDLTVT

-824 IDFEHIIVYSG
+824 IDLEHIVVYSG
-835 YAVKFNVT
+835 YGAEFKVT

-855 FTSSDPSIGGFIADV
+855 FTSSDPSVGGCTVDV

-879 FQDFSSNAFLNTC
+879 FQNFSSDAC
-892 LRGRSP
+892 LSGRSP

-909 SHAEAVTLSASVRE
+909 SHAEGTTMNVTVRE
-923 EIPAVDYIGY
+923 DIPDVSFVGYLQHCSEHAFKDYG
-933 ITYCSGL
+933 T
-940 ALSDYKT
+940 A
-947 DQAWFKFNTMKNM
+947 QAWFRFNTGQSM
-960 IIDHV
+960 ISVHKQ
-965 RVSDAQY
+965 VSEDRY
-972 DEYWHYPNNVAA
+972 DEYWNFPYNVAA
-984 AEYAG
+984 AAYAG
-989 GKIYGYQSARDEGIL
+989 GKVYGYQNRLWYGKT
-1004 RADFFIIDYNKDP
+1004 RADFFVIDYNKDP
-1017 NKLEC
+1017 NNLEE

-1039 YSNNIM
+1039 HANDTM

-1051 RECGTMSLYS
+1051 EEYGDALSLYT
-1061 VDLALGTLH
+1061 VDIALGTLT
-1070 EIAPLHGTDDEGREL
+1070 EVAPLYGADEEGFDL
-1085 KVACFTIDENG
+1085 KVICFAIDENG
-1096 KAYALNEF
+1096 KAYGLNEI
-1104 DQSVAAMFSKDYLLN
+1104 SSLACKKDYLLGIN
-1119 IDLNTG
+1119 LNTG
-1125 EVTIQNEIF
+1125 EVTVEKEIF
-1134 DVNRGHLR
+1134 EIN
-1142 TVGSQIGTC
+1142 SGTSYTTYRSAYGTSIV
-1151 MLYDFE
+1151 YDYE
-1157 NHILRVSYPFEDTAA
+1157 NDLIRVSYYMESPAI
-1172 IFPETGEVVQLLGRS
+1172 IFPETGEIIYRGWGS
-1187 GVWLS
+1187 GISLS
-1192 AMFIPNDFP
+1192 TFFIPDDIP
-1201 VPEPVMPNF
+1201 VPEPVMPSF
-1210 TVTFVDGV
+1210 TVTFIDGF
-1218 DGSVIETR
+1218 DNSVIETR
-1226 TMAGGCVLDEATFP
+1226 TIEGGCVLDEALFP
-1240 NAAEHDGV
+1240 ETAEHDGV
-1248 VFRGWDYFG
+1248 VFRGWEYFG
-1257 KVLSSDITIRALYSL
+1257 KVLSSDITIRALYSSPEYL
-1272 PDYSTAVVKLNVID
+1272 TSIITLNVID
-1286 GGFRRSR
+1286 EGFRYGTTEYAVS
-1293 TGSSDLPENGYQ
+1293 NGYQ
-1305 MIMDADADTADE
+1305 MLLDAEANTSNESIMFAHGWNTPINDA
-1317 ALMHYGGWHT
+1317 
-1327 GAGDSGR
+1327 GR
-1334 QWMDELYSQY
+1334 QYMDEYYSDY

-1355 EKNAETVLDETKS
+1355 EKDAETVLNETKS

-1517 EGGSGSPDAST
+1517 GGGSGSPDAST
-1528 GTIDAK
+1528 DTIDAK

-1539 MAFSGNG
+1539 MAFGGNG
-1546 QIMKMKVKIPED
+1546 QIMKMKVKIPEN

-1577 SDGTAEQVPHYDVT
+1577 SDGTTEQIPHYDVT

-1606 SGGGSGSI
+1606 SGGGSGGI
-1614 GGGGGGGVVTDPTT
+1614 GGGGGVVTDPTT
-1628 PIPTGAPTPTGEPTP
+1628 PIPTGEPTPTGEPVP

-1688 FVGWEGYF
+1688 FVGWEGDF

-1719 GDGTVNAV
+1719 GDGAVNAV

-1742 NLTPEQIAAA
+1742 SLTPEQIAAA

-1783 VQGA
+1783 VQDA

>member
-1 MIADNDRFKPIFS
+1 
-14 NRRIGAAKEIN
+14 
-25 TTANKKEQQKFETRI
+25 
-40 LIVNAPFF
+40 

-74 MVLSVVSVPTISAKA
+74 MVLSVVSVPTFSAKA

-99 TLNEALNVEGGNIEF
+99 TLNEALNVEGGTIEF
-114 TNSGDYIDS
+114 TNSGDYIDAEHGS
-123 ENGNYIWRVEDD
+123 YIWRVEED
-135 HIASPEIGRYEKKAI
+135 HIASPEVDRYEKKAI

-157 NEGDIVS
+157 AEGDIVS
-164 FDFICTV
+164 FDFICNV
-171 WDAIYVRGGLLF
+171 SNASYVHGGLLF
-183 SIDNKELESGYG
+183 SIDDISPESGKGYG
-195 YGYVGCYD
+195 YAGFYD

-218 KWVLYLSTGATDASA
+218 KWVFCLSTGATGSIA
-233 KLDNVYVG
+233 KLDNVFVG
-241 EPVHPSEIVL
+241 EPVHPSQVIL
-251 QDAAEVG
+251 QDTAEVG
-258 VNCRVPLTY
+258 VNCRTQLAC
-267 EVLPEEAFNKEV
+267 EVLPAEAFNKSV
-279 IFTSSDESIAVVL
+279 AFSSSDENVAAVL
-292 EDGNV
+292 DDGTV
-297 VGMKTGTATIT
+297 VGKSAGRAVIT
-308 ATTVDGGHTDTCEV
+308 ASTVDGGHTDTCEV

-349 TSLHKFTSSLP
+349 TSLYKFTSSLP

-382 EYVGGKIYGYMTTNY
+382 EYVGGKIYGYMTNGSS
-397 YNYRY
+397 NYRY

-416 RTNLLNPQAI
+416 RINTLNPI
-426 RYDYTTN
+426 TMNYDYSVN
-433 TLYAIAYPETSSAK
+433 TLYAIANSEPSSSK
-447 KALYTVDIDTGE
+447 KALYTVDIDTGN
-459 LTKIAGFSNSNLTE
+459 LTKIAELSDSYIFLTE
-473 MVISRDG
+473 TVISRDG
-480 RMFGFIYSTV
+480 RMFVLINTTFF
-490 YEINKATGELTRLFA
+490 EINKTTGELTRLFA
-505 FDAPDGYTKWPWN
+505 FNAPDGYIKVPRK
-518 AVCDFDTGLIYVLY
+518 AVCDFETGLIYVLY
-532 ESRTNSKWNI
+532 ESRTNSKGNI

-554 TAESCGYIT
+554 TAESCGYIK
-563 LLRPGSM
+563 LEHPGKM
-570 FMKKGIE
+570 FITNDIE

-587 VTFVDSIDGA
+587 VTFVDSLGGA

-609 LGEATFPAPPEH
+609 LDEATFPAPPEH

-685 DANTYGDIIP
+685 DANTYGNIIP

-700 LQTEI
+700 LQTVI

-772 AACFNDYKFE
+772 AACFNDYRFE

-791 THFNQYDVINRV
+791 THILAGSSERNTH
-803 SKVDLTVT
+803 VDLTVT

-824 IDFEHIIVYSG
+824 IDLEHIVVYSG
-835 YAVKFNVT
+835 YGAEFKVT

-855 FTSSDPSIGGFIADV
+855 FTSSDPSVGGCTVDV

-879 FQDFSSNAFLNTC
+879 FQNFSSDAC
-892 LRGRSP
+892 LSGRSP

-909 SHAEAVTLSASVRE
+909 SHAEGTTMNVTVRE
-923 EIPAVDYIGY
+923 DIPDVSFVGYLQHCSEHAFKDYG
-933 ITYCSGL
+933 T
-940 ALSDYKT
+940 A
-947 DQAWFKFNTMKNM
+947 QAWFRFNTGQSM
-960 IIDHV
+960 ISVHKQ
-965 RVSDAQY
+965 VSEDRY
-972 DEYWHYPNNVAA
+972 DEYWNFPYNVAA
-984 AEYAG
+984 AAYAG
-989 GKIYGYQSARDEGIL
+989 GKVYGYQNRLWYGKT
-1004 RADFFIIDYNKDP
+1004 RADFFVIDYNKDP
-1017 NKLEC
+1017 NNLEE

-1039 YSNNIM
+1039 HANDTM

-1051 RECGTMSLYS
+1051 EEYGDALSLYT
-1061 VDLALGTLH
+1061 VDIALGTLT
-1070 EIAPLHGTDDEGREL
+1070 EVAPLYGADEEGFDL
-1085 KVACFTIDENG
+1085 KVICFAIDENG
-1096 KAYALNEF
+1096 KAYGLNEI
-1104 DQSVAAMFSKDYLLN
+1104 SSLACKKDYLLGIN
-1119 IDLNTG
+1119 LNTG
-1125 EVTIQNEIF
+1125 EVTVEKEIF
-1134 DVNRGHLR
+1134 EIN
-1142 TVGSQIGTC
+1142 SGTSYTTYRSAYGTSIV
-1151 MLYDFE
+1151 YDYE
-1157 NHILRVSYPFEDTAA
+1157 NDLIRVSYYMESPAI
-1172 IFPETGEVVQLLGRS
+1172 IFPETGEIIYRGWGS
-1187 GVWLS
+1187 GISLS
-1192 AMFIPNDFP
+1192 TFFIPDDIP
-1201 VPEPVMPNF
+1201 VPEPVMPSF
-1210 TVTFVDGV
+1210 TVTFIDGF
-1218 DGSVIETR
+1218 DNSVIETR
-1226 TMAGGCVLDEATFP
+1226 TIEGGCVLDEAIFP
-1240 NAAEHDGV
+1240 ETAEHDGV
-1248 VFRGWDYFG
+1248 VFRGWEYFG
-1257 KVLSSDITIRALYSL
+1257 KVLSSDITIRALYSSPEYL
-1272 PDYSTAVVKLNVID
+1272 TSIITLNVID
-1286 GGFRRSR
+1286 EGFRYGTTEYAVS
-1293 TGSSDLPENGYQ
+1293 NGYQ
-1305 MIMDADADTADE
+1305 MLLDAEANTSNESIMFAHGWNTPINDA
-1317 ALMHYGGWHT
+1317 
-1327 GAGDSGR
+1327 GR
-1334 QWMDELYSQY
+1334 QYMDEYYSDY

-1355 EKNAETVLDETKS
+1355 EKDAETVLNETKS

-1479 DANDIEVLE
+1479 DASDIEVLE

-1496 EIVENGGEFDLEQ
+1496 EIVENGGEFDLQ
-1509 FGPGSGPG
+1509 QSSPGGIG
-1517 EGGSGSPDAST
+1517 GGGGSGSPDAST

-1539 MAFSGNG
+1539 MAFGGNG

-1577 SDGTAEQVPHYDVT
+1577 SDGTTEQVPHYDVT

-1628 PIPTGAPTPTGEPTP
+1628 PIPTGEPTP

-1688 FVGWEGYF
+1688 FVGWEGDF

-1719 GDGTVNAV
+1719 GDGAVNAV

-1774 LIEAVVKEP
+1774 LIEAIVKDP
-1783 VQGA
+1783 VQDA

>member
-1 MIADNDRFKPIFS
+1 M
-14 NRRIGAAKEIN
+14 
-25 TTANKKEQQKFETRI
+25 
-40 LIVNAPFF
+40 
-48 MAANRFRRKNMK
+48 
-60 TLLKQVCSLILALL
+60 ALL
-74 MVLSVVSVPTISAKA
+74 MVLSVVSVPTFSAKA
-89 EDGENPPSTM
+89 EVGENPPSTM
-99 TLNEALNVEGGNIEF
+99 TLNEALNVEGGTIEF

-218 KWVLYLSTGATDASA
+218 KWVFQLSTNATSGRA

-251 QDAAEVG
+251 QDTAEVG
-258 VNCRVPLTY
+258 VNCRTQLAC
-267 EVLPEEAFNKEV
+267 EVLPAEAFNKSV
-279 IFTSSDESIAVVL
+279 AFSSSDENVAAVL
-292 EDGNV
+292 DDGTV
-297 VGMKTGTATIT
+297 VGISAGRAVIT
-308 ATTVDGGHTDTCEV
+308 ASTVDGGHTDTCEV

-609 LGEATFPAPPEH
+609 LDEATFPAPPEH

-685 DANTYGDIIP
+685 DANTYGNIIP

-700 LQTEI
+700 LQTVI

-725 EFSPYSSMYHKKQLI
+725 EFSPFSSMFVKKQLI

-772 AACFNDYKFE
+772 AACFNDYRFE

-791 THFNQYDVINRV
+791 THILAGSSERNTH
-803 SKVDLTVT
+803 VDLTVT

-824 IDFEHIIVYSG
+824 IDLEHIVVYSG
-835 YAVKFNVT
+835 YGAEFKVT

-855 FTSSDPSIGGFIADV
+855 FTSSDPSVGGCTVDV

-879 FQDFSSNAFLNTC
+879 FQNFSSDAC
-892 LRGRSP
+892 LSGRSP

-909 SHAEAVTLSASVRE
+909 SHAEGTTMNVTVRE
-923 EIPAVDYIGY
+923 DIPDVSFVGYLQHCSEHAFKDYG
-933 ITYCSGL
+933 T
-940 ALSDYKT
+940 A
-947 DQAWFKFNTMKNM
+947 QAWFRFNTGQSM
-960 IIDHV
+960 ISVHKQ
-965 RVSDAQY
+965 VSEDRY
-972 DEYWHYPNNVAA
+972 DEYWNFPYNVAA
-984 AEYAG
+984 AAYAG
-989 GKIYGYQSARDEGIL
+989 GKVYGYQNRLWYGKT
-1004 RADFFIIDYNKDP
+1004 RADFFVIDYNKDP
-1017 NKLEC
+1017 NNLEE

-1039 YSNNIM
+1039 HANDTM

-1051 RECGTMSLYS
+1051 EEYGDALSLYT
-1061 VDLALGTLH
+1061 VDIALGTLT
-1070 EIAPLHGTDDEGREL
+1070 EVAPLYGADEEGFDL
-1085 KVACFTIDENG
+1085 KVICFAIDENG
-1096 KAYALNEF
+1096 KAYGLNEI
-1104 DQSVAAMFSKDYLLN
+1104 SSLACKKDYLLGIN
-1119 IDLNTG
+1119 LNTG
-1125 EVTIQNEIF
+1125 EVTVEKEIF
-1134 DVNRGHLR
+1134 EIN
-1142 TVGSQIGTC
+1142 SGTSYTTYRSAYGTSIV
-1151 MLYDFE
+1151 YDYE
-1157 NHILRVSYPFEDTAA
+1157 NDLIRVSYYMESPAI
-1172 IFPETGEVVQLLGRS
+1172 IFPETGEIIYRGWGS
-1187 GVWLS
+1187 GISLS
-1192 AMFIPNDFP
+1192 TFFIPDDIP
-1201 VPEPVMPNF
+1201 VPEPVMPSF
-1210 TVTFVDGV
+1210 TVTFIDGF
-1218 DGSVIETR
+1218 DNSVIETR
-1226 TMAGGCVLDEATFP
+1226 TIEGGCVLDEAIFP
-1240 NAAEHDGV
+1240 ETAEHDGV
-1248 VFRGWDYFG
+1248 VFRGWEYFG
-1257 KVLSSDITIRALYSL
+1257 KVLSSDITIRALYSSPEYL
-1272 PDYSTAVVKLNVID
+1272 TSIITLNVID
-1286 GGFRRSR
+1286 EGFRYGTTEYAVS
-1293 TGSSDLPENGYQ
+1293 NGYQ
-1305 MIMDADADTADE
+1305 MLLDAEANTSNESIMFAHGWNTPINDA
-1317 ALMHYGGWHT
+1317 
-1327 GAGDSGR
+1327 GR
-1334 QWMDELYSQY
+1334 QYMDEYYSDY

-1355 EKNAETVLDETKS
+1355 EKDAETVLNETKS

-1517 EGGSGSPDAST
+1517 EGGSGNPDSST

-1577 SDGTAEQVPHYDVT
+1577 SDGTTEQVPHYDVT

-1628 PIPTGAPTPTGEPTP
+1628 PIPTGEPTPTGEPVP

-1688 FVGWEGYF
+1688 FVGWEGDF

-1719 GDGTVNAV
+1719 GDGAVNAV

-1742 NLTPEQIAAA
+1742 SLTPEQIAAA

-1783 VQGA
+1783 VQDA